1 MMREVP
7 DGLGSG
13 GGRGRAAVRR
23 CCSAL
28 LLTLCVAAAPA
39 VLAASASSMA
49 STIRST
55 NSVAAPLHGQRVL
68 FLNAY
73 DYGRAGVESYTR
85 TYVAAMTAAGVASED
100 VMVEHLNL
108 NTQAD
113 PALRGE
119 MRDLLLLRYTHMMGR
134 KVDLIVAMQQPA
146 LDYLLTELAPL
157 ARGVPVLAINTSGK
171 ALPAGSTGVIWQQ
184 KANVD
189 FPGTL
194 AQAMALFPRTRT
206 IVMAVGTSEADQA
219 LKRSMQQAALAWQ
232 GKVAMEYLDG
242 LTLAQMRMQVAHL
255 PADSVLVAGNVNRDV
270 AGNIATPVPFAGQ
283 LAQLANVP
291 VFGMY
296 NASMGKGILGG
307 SVLHIE
313 RAAQQVAQM
322 SMALLAGQAPAA
334 PGALLPPAHPVPMYD
349 WQQLQRW
356 DADIGALPPQT
367 VFVNRPPQLWI
378 EHRVA
383 VLSVGAVFVVLVG
396 LLSALL
402 LQRRR
407 LRRAERE
414 ARESE
419 QRFRILVEHAPEAIL
434 VYDLDL
440 DRFVDANGSAQRMLG
455 LSREQLLAKGPYD
468 LYSAEQP
475 DALPLGLMMEEHLR
489 RAMQGEPI
497 LVERN
502 VRRADGS
509 IFPCEVRLV
518 RLPMEGRRLVRSG
531 IVDISARKHSEQELL
546 GYRDH
551 LEELVQQRTA
561 ALSVAVTEA
570 ESANRAKSVFLAN
583 MSHELRTPL
592 NSVIGF
598 SQMMADSSSM
608 FEEEKQNLAIINRAG
623 HHLLTLINDILEL
636 SKIEAGRMQLQAGPV
651 DLHSLLDEV
660 LEMVRMRAGERGI
673 VLQLERSGVP
683 PLVRLDG
690 AKLRQV
696 LLNLLSNA
704 LKFIEHGSVT
714 LALHCQAQDAGP
726 VALAFA
732 VRDTGSGIAEQDL
745 ERIFEPFVQADSAV
759 AQAGTG
765 LGLTISREFVRLM
778 GGELRVEST
787 LGAGSVFHFEVE
799 VPSVLPP
806 VAAQAPDR
814 VSRLP
819 PAQRGRTVLLV
830 DDDENC
836 RKLLAGLLAPLG
848 FQLQQA
854 AGGVQAQAML
864 AAQRYDMVLS
874 DWRMPDIDGLAL
886 TRWLRAQTALA
897 QPRLV
902 IMTASAFEEEKQEAL
917 AAGADGFLRK
927 PIEQEH
933 LFAMLEQQ
941 LGLRFQRTA
950 AASPAPDERGAPT
963 AAFDLQQ
970 ALGQL
975 GAAQRQALLA
985 SVQAL
990 DLRRSAIVLAGVA
1003 TGAPQLAAHIGAML
1017 EQHQYQPLCALLAQL
1032 DGAPHGAPA

>member
-1 MMREVP
+1 P
-7 DGLGSG
+7 
-13 GGRGRAAVRR
+13 
-23 CCSAL
+23 
-28 LLTLCVAAAPA
+28 P
-39 VLAASASSMA
+39 
-49 STIRST
+49 
-55 NSVAAPLHGQRVL
+55 HQGQRVL
-68 FLNAY
+68 VLNAY

-85 TYVAAMTAAGVASED
+85 TYVAAMAAAGLASED
-100 VMVEHLNL
+100 IMVEHLNL
-108 NTQAD
+108 NTQGD
-113 PALRGE
+113 PALRNE
-119 MRDLLLLRYTHMMGR
+119 MRDLLLLRYTQMMGR
-134 KVDLIVAMQQPA
+134 KADLIIAMQQPA
-146 LDYLLTELAPL
+146 LDFLLSDLAPL

-171 ALPAGSTGVIWQQ
+171 ALPAGSPLAIWQQ

-194 AQAMALFPRTRT
+194 AQAMALFPETKT
-206 IVMAVGTSEADQA
+206 IVMAVGVSEADQA
-219 LKRSMQQAALAWQ
+219 LKRSLQQAAQAWQ
-232 GKVAMEYLDG
+232 GRVYVEYLDG
-242 LTLAQMRMQVAHL
+242 LTLAQMRVKVAHL
-255 PADSVLVAGNVNRDV
+255 PADTLLVAGNVNRDV
-270 AGNIATPVPFAGQ
+270 AGAIATPVQFAGE
-283 LAQLANVP
+283 LARLANVP
-291 VFGMY
+291 AFGMY
-296 NASMGKGILGG
+296 NTNVGKGILGG
-307 SVLHIE
+307 SLLHIE
-313 RAAQQVAQM
+313 GAAQQVAQM
-322 SMALLAGQAPAA
+322 SLAVLAGKAPAA
-334 PGALLPPAHPVPMYD
+334 PGALLPPVRPVPMYD
-349 WQQLQRW
+349 WEQLQRW
-356 DADIGALPPQT
+356 DADISQLPPDT
-367 VFVNRPPQLWI
+367 LFFNRPPQLWH
-378 EHRVA
+378 EHRAA
-383 VLSVGAVFVVLVG
+383 VLLAAGVFIVMAG

-407 LRRAERE
+407 LRRAESE

-419 QRFRILVEHAPEAIL
+419 QRFRILVEHAPEAIV
-434 VYDLDL
+434 VYDLDQ
-440 DRFVDANGSAQRMLG
+440 DRFIDANSSAQRMLG
-455 LSREQLLAKGPYD
+455 MSREALLARGPFD
-468 LYSAEQP
+468 LYSTEQP
-475 DALPLGLMMEEHLR
+475 DGMPLGLMMEEHLR
-489 RAMQGEPI
+489 RAMLGEPI
-497 LVERN
+497 LVERH

-509 IFPCEVRLV
+509 VFPCEVRLV

-531 IVDISARKHSEQELL
+531 IVDISERKQSEQELL

-608 FEEEKQNLAIINRAG
+608 FEEEKHNLAIINRAG

-651 DLHSLLDEV
+651 DLNGLLDEV
-660 LEMVRMRAGERGI
+660 LEMVRMRSGDQGI
-673 VLQLERSGVP
+673 ALRLERDGVP

-704 LKFIEHGSVT
+704 LKFIEQGSVT
-714 LALHCQAQDAGP
+714 LSLSCQADGDGQM
-726 VALAFA
+726 ALAFA
-732 VRDTGSGIAEQDL
+732 VRDTGSGIAEEDL

-787 LGAGSVFHFEVE
+787 LGAGSRFSFELHA
-799 VPSVLPP
+799 PALRQPAL
-806 VAAQAPDR
+806 AAQAPGR
-814 VSRLP
+814 VARLP
-819 PAQRGRTVLLV
+819 PSQRGRMVLLV
-830 DDDENC
+830 DDDDNC

-848 FQLQQA
+848 FQLQEA

-864 AAQRYDMVLS
+864 AAQRYDIVLS
-874 DWRMPDIDGLAL
+874 DWRMPDMDGLAL
-886 TRWLRAQTALA
+886 TRWLRAQPALV

-950 AASPAPDERGAPT
+950 AQAPRVPA
-963 AAFDLQQ
+963 AAFDLQK

-975 GAAQRQALLA
+975 SAAQRQALLE

-1003 TGAPQLAAHIGAML
+1003 TSLPQLTAHIAAML
-1017 EQHQYQPLCALLAQL
+1017 EQYQYQPLCALLAQPSSEPQGE
-1032 DGAPHGAPA
+1032 GA

>member
-1 MMREVP
+1 MMRDVP
-7 DGLGSG
+7 GGLRPG
-13 GGRGRAAVRR
+13 GGVGRAAVRR
-23 CCSAL
+23 CRRAL
-28 LLTLCVAAAPA
+28 LWLMCAAAVAAPVSAAAPP
-39 VLAASASSMA
+39 L
-49 STIRST
+49 RS
-55 NSVAAPLHGQRVL
+55 QRVL

-85 TYVAAMTAAGVASED
+85 TYVAAMTAAGLASEN
-100 VMVEHLNL
+100 VMVEHLSL
-108 NTQAD
+108 NTQGD

-134 KVDLIVAMQQPA
+134 KADLIVAMQQPA

-194 AQAMALFPRTRT
+194 AQAMALFPDTKT
-206 IVMAVGTSEADQA
+206 IVMAVGASEADQA
-219 LKRSMQQAALAWQ
+219 LKRSMEQAALAWQ
-232 GKVAMEYLDG
+232 GRVSMEYLDH
-242 LTLAQMRMQVAHL
+242 LTLAQMRVKVAHL
-255 PADSVLVAGNVNRDV
+255 PADTLLVVGNVNRDV
-270 AGNIATPVPFAGQ
+270 AGNLATPVQFAGQ
-283 LAQLANVP
+283 LARLANVP
-291 VFGMY
+291 AFGMY
-296 NASMGKGILGG
+296 NASVGQGILGG
-307 SVLHIE
+307 SILHIE
-313 RAAQQVAQM
+313 RAAQQVAQL
-322 SMALLAGQAPAA
+322 SLALLAGKSPGA
-334 PGALLPPAHPVPMYD
+334 PGTLLPPARPVPMYD
-349 WQQLQRW
+349 WEQLQRW
-356 DADIGALPPQT
+356 DADVSRLPPQT
-367 VFVNRPPQLWI
+367 LFVNRPPQLWH

-383 VLSVGAVFVVLVG
+383 VLSVGAVFIVMAG

-407 LRRAERE
+407 LRRAESE

-419 QRFRILVEHAPEAIL
+419 QRFRILVEHAPEAIV

-440 DRFVDANGSAQRMLG
+440 DRFIDANSSAQRMLG
-455 LSREQLLAKGPYD
+455 LSREELLRKGPFD

-475 DALPLGLMMEEHLR
+475 DALPLGLMVEEHLR
-489 RAMQGEPI
+489 RAMLGEPI

-502 VRRADGS
+502 VRRADGTV
-509 IFPCEVRLV
+509 FPCEVRLV
-518 RLPMEGRRLVRSG
+518 KLPMEGRRLVRSG
-531 IVDISARKHSEQELL
+531 IVDISERKHSEQELL

-608 FEEEKQNLAIINRAG
+608 FEEEKHNLAIINRAG

-636 SKIEAGRMQLQAGPV
+636 SKIEAGRMQLQTGPV
-651 DLHSLLDEV
+651 DLNGLLDEV
-660 LEMVRMRAGERGI
+660 LEMVRMRSSDQGI
-673 VLQLERSGVP
+673 ALQLERSGVP

-704 LKFIEHGSVT
+704 LKFIEQGSVT
-714 LALHCQAQDAGP
+714 LSLACQTAEGGQM
-726 VALAFA
+726 ALAFA
-732 VRDTGSGIAEQDL
+732 VRDTGSGIAQADL

-778 GGELRVEST
+778 GGELRVDST
-787 LGAGSVFHFEVE
+787 LGSGSVFHFDLRA
-799 VPSVLPP
+799 PVLRQPATAALAP
-806 VAAQAPDR
+806 GRVA
-814 VSRLP
+814 RLP
-819 PAQRGRTVLLV
+819 PGQRGRMVLLV
-830 DDDENC
+830 DDDDNC

-848 FQLQQA
+848 FQLQEA
-854 AGGVQAQAML
+854 AGGAQAQAML

-874 DWRMPDIDGLAL
+874 DWRMPDMDGLAL
-886 TRWLRAQTALA
+886 TRWLRAQPALV

-941 LGLRFQRTA
+941 LGVRFQRTA
-950 AASPAPDERGAPT
+950 AAPPRVPAP
-963 AAFDLQQ
+963 AFDLRQ

-975 GAAQRQALLA
+975 GADERQALLE

-1003 TGAPQLAAHIGAML
+1003 TSLPQLSAHIAAML

-1032 DGAPHGAPA
+1032 ASEPQGEDA

>member
-1 MMREVP
+1 M
-7 DGLGSG
+7 
-13 GGRGRAAVRR
+13 GRAAVPR
-23 CCSAL
+23 CCRAL
-28 LLTLCVAAAPA
+28 LLALCVAAAPA
-39 VLAASASSMA
+39 AMPVSAASSAGAVSP
-49 STIRST
+49 TGT
-55 NSVAAPLHGQRVL
+55 TAPLHGRRIL

-85 TYVAAMTAAGVASED
+85 TYVAAMTAAGLASED

-108 NTQAD
+108 NTQGD
-113 PALRGE
+113 PALRNE
-119 MRDLLLLRYTHMMGR
+119 MRDLLLLRYTQMMGR

-146 LDYLLTELAPL
+146 LDYLVSDLAPL

-171 ALPAGSTGVIWQQ
+171 ALPAGSPAVIWQQ

-194 AQAMALFPRTRT
+194 AQAMALFPDTKT
-206 IVMAVGTSEADQA
+206 IVMAVGASEADQV
-219 LKRSMQQAALAWQ
+219 LKRSMQQAAQAWR
-232 GKVAMEYLDG
+232 GKVAMQYLDG
-242 LTLAQMRMQVAHL
+242 MTLAQMRAAVGHL
-255 PADSVLVAGNVNRDV
+255 PADTVLVVSNVNRDA
-270 AGNIATPVPFAGQ
+270 AGDIATPVQFAGQ
-283 LAQLANVP
+283 LARLANVP
-291 VFGMY
+291 AFGMY
-296 NASMGKGILGG
+296 NANVGKGILGG
-307 SVLHIE
+307 SILHIE
-313 RAAQQVAQM
+313 RAAQQVAQL
-322 SMALLAGQAPAA
+322 SLALLAGKPPAA

-349 WQQLQRW
+349 WEQLQRW
-356 DADIGALPPQT
+356 DADISRLPPHAL
-367 VFVNRPPQLWI
+367 FVNRPPQLWH
-378 EHRVA
+378 EHRAA
-383 VLSVGAVFVVLVG
+383 VLGVGAVFVVMAA

-407 LRRAERE
+407 LRRAESE

-419 QRFRILVEHAPEAIL
+419 QRFRILVEHAPEAIV

-440 DRFVDANGSAQRMLG
+440 DRFIDANSSAQRMLG
-455 LSREQLLAKGPYD
+455 MTRAELLAKGPFD

-475 DALPLGLMMEEHLR
+475 DGLPLGLMVEEHLR
-489 RAMQGEPI
+489 RAMLGEHI
-497 LVERN
+497 HVERH

-509 IFPCEVRLV
+509 VFPCEVRLV
-518 RLPMEGRRLVRSG
+518 KLPMEGRRLVRSG
-531 IVDISARKHSEQELL
+531 IVDISERKHSEQELL

-608 FEEEKQNLAIINRAG
+608 FEEEKHNLAIINRAG

-651 DLHSLLDEV
+651 DLNGLLDEV
-660 LEMVRMRAGERGI
+660 LEMVRMRSGGQGI
-673 VLQLERSGVP
+673 ALRLERFNVP

-704 LKFIEHGSVT
+704 LKFIEQGSVT
-714 LALHCQAQDAGP
+714 LSLACEPAAEGQ

-765 LGLTISREFVRLM
+765 LGLTISREFARLM

-787 LGAGSVFHFEVE
+787 LGEGSIFHFDLRA
-799 VPSVLPP
+799 PLVLRPAAAP
-806 VAAQAPDR
+806 LAPGRVA
-814 VSRLP
+814 RLP

-848 FQLQQA
+848 FVLQEA
-854 AGGVQAQAML
+854 TGGVQAQALL

-874 DWRMPDIDGLAL
+874 DWRMPDMDGLAL
-886 TRWLRAQTALA
+886 TRWLRGQAGLA

-941 LGLRFQRTA
+941 LGLRFQRA
-950 AASPAPDERGAPT
+950 AAEAQQAPA
-963 AAFDLQQ
+963 AAFDFSQ
-970 ALGQL
+970 ALGLL
-975 GAAQRQALLA
+975 GVAERQALLE

-1003 TGAPQLAAHIGAML
+1003 TRWPQLAAHVAAML
-1017 EQHQYQPLCALLAQL
+1017 EQHQYQQLCAAL
-1032 DGAPHGAPA
+1032 APAGARLPEQAALRQGADA

>member
-1 MMREVP
+1 MREVP
-7 DGLGSG
+7 G

-23 CCSAL
+23 CCCAL
-28 LLTLCVAAAPA
+28 LLASGVAAAPA
-39 VLAASASSMA
+39 AVPA
-49 STIRST
+49 
-55 NSVAAPLHGQRVL
+55 AAPLHGQRVL

-85 TYVAAMTAAGVASED
+85 TYVAAMTAAGLASED

-108 NTQAD
+108 NTQGD
-113 PALRGE
+113 PAQRGE

-134 KVDLIVAMQQPA
+134 KADLIIAMQQPA
-146 LDYLLTELAPL
+146 LDYLLSDLAPL
-157 ARGVPVLAINTSGK
+157 ARGVPVLAINTSGR
-171 ALPAGSTGVIWQQ
+171 ALPAGSPPAIWQQ

-194 AQAMALFPRTRT
+194 AQAMALFPDTKT
-206 IVMAVGTSEADQA
+206 IFMAVGASEADQA
-219 LKRSMQQAALAWQ
+219 LKRSMQQAAQAWQ
-232 GKVAMEYLDG
+232 GKVSMEYLDG
-242 LTLAQMRMQVAHL
+242 LTLAQMRETVAHL

-270 AGNIATPVPFAGQ
+270 AGAIATPVQFAGE
-283 LAQLANVP
+283 LARLANVP
-291 VFGMY
+291 AFGMY
-296 NASMGKGILGG
+296 NANVGKGILGG
-307 SVLHIE
+307 SILHIE

-322 SMALLAGQAPAA
+322 SLELLSGKAPAA
-334 PGALLPPAHPVPMYD
+334 PGALLPPARPVPMYD
-349 WQQLQRW
+349 WAQVRRW
-356 DADIGALPPQT
+356 DADIGRLPPHT
-367 VFVNRPPQLWI
+367 LFVNRPPELWH
-378 EHRVA
+378 EHRAA
-383 VLSVGAVFVVLVG
+383 VLSAGAVFLAMAG

-407 LRRAERE
+407 LRRAESE

-419 QRFRILVEHAPEAIL
+419 QRFRILVEHAPEAIV

-440 DRFVDANGSAQRMLG
+440 DRFVDANSSAQSMLG
-455 LSREQLLAKGPYD
+455 LSREALLSRGPFD
-468 LYSAEQP
+468 LYSGEQP
-475 DALPLGLMMEEHLR
+475 DGLPLGLMMEEHLR
-489 RAMQGEPI
+489 RAMLGEPI

-509 IFPCEVRLV
+509 TFPCEVRLV

-531 IVDISARKHSEQELL
+531 IVDISERKHSERELL

-608 FEEEKQNLAIINRAG
+608 FEEEKHNLAIINRAG

-636 SKIEAGRMQLQAGPV
+636 SKIEAGRMQLQTGPV
-651 DLHSLLDEV
+651 DLRGLLDEV
-660 LEMVRMRAGERGI
+660 VEMVRMRSGDRGI
-673 VLQLERSGVP
+673 ALRLECSGVP

-704 LKFIEHGSVT
+704 LKFIEQGSVT
-714 LALHCQAQDAGP
+714 LSLACQAQDDGQ

-732 VRDTGSGIAEQDL
+732 VRDTGSGIAQEDL

-778 GGELRVEST
+778 DGELRVEST
-787 LGAGSVFHFEVE
+787 LGAGSVFRFDLRA
-799 VPSVLPP
+799 PCVLRP
-806 VAAQAPDR
+806 VAAPQAPGR
-814 VSRLP
+814 VARLP
-819 PAQRGRTVLLV
+819 PGQRGRAVLLV
-830 DDDENC
+830 DDDDNC

-848 FQLQQA
+848 FLLQEA
-854 AGGVQAQAML
+854 AGGAQAQAML

-886 TRWLRAQTALA
+886 TRWLRAQDGLA

-941 LGLRFQRTA
+941 LGLRFQR
-950 AASPAPDERGAPT
+950 AASEQAQDGA
-963 AAFDLQQ
+963 AGGAFDLSFDLDQ
-970 ALGQL
+970 ALDHL
-975 GAAQRQALLA
+975 DAAERQVLLD
-985 SVQAL
+985 SVRAL

-1003 TGAPQLAAHIGAML
+1003 TRWPQLAAHLCAML
-1017 EQHQYQPLCALLAQL
+1017 EQHQYQQLCAALALPVASAQAQ
-1032 DGAPHGAPA
+1032 GADA

>member
-1 MMREVP
+1 M
-7 DGLGSG
+7 LC
-13 GGRGRAAVRR
+13 AA
-23 CCSAL
+23 A
-28 LLTLCVAAAPA
+28 AAAPA
-39 VLAASASSMA
+39 LAAG
-49 STIRST
+49 
-55 NSVAAPLHGQRVL
+55 AAPLQGQRVL

-219 LKRSMQQAALAWQ
+219 LKRNMQQAALAWQ
-232 GKVAMEYLDG
+232 GKLAMEYLDG
-242 LTLAQMRMQVAHL
+242 LTLAQMRAQVAHL
-255 PADSVLVAGNVNRDV
+255 PADTLLVAGNVNRDV
-270 AGNIATPVPFAGQ
+270 AGSIATPVQFAGQ

-313 RAAQQVAQM
+313 RAAQQVAQL
-322 SMALLAGQAPAA
+322 SVALLAGHAPAA
-334 PGALLPPAHPVPMYD
+334 PGALLPPTHPVPMYD

-356 DADIGALPPQT
+356 DADIGALPSQT
-367 VFVNRPPQLWI
+367 VFVNRPPQLWH

-383 VLSVGAVFVVLVG
+383 VLSVGAVFVALVG

-455 LSREQLLAKGPYD
+455 LSREQLLAKGPFD

-475 DALPLGLMMEEHLR
+475 DALPLGLMVEEHLR

-531 IVDISARKHSEQELL
+531 IVDISARRHSEQELL

-623 HHLLTLINDILEL
+623 HHLLSLINDILEL
-636 SKIEAGRMQLQAGPV
+636 SKIEAGRMQLQTGPV
-651 DLHSLLDEV
+651 DLNSLLDEV

-673 VLQLERSGVP
+673 ALQLERSGVP

-714 LALHCQAQDAGP
+714 LALHCQAADDGP

-787 LGAGSVFHFEVE
+787 LGSGSVFHFEVTA
-799 VPSVLPP
+799 PGVLPP
-806 VAAQAPDR
+806 AAALAPDR

-819 PAQRGRTVLLV
+819 PGQRGRTVLLV

-848 FQLQQA
+848 FRLQQA

-886 TRWLRAQTALA
+886 TRWLRAQTALV

-950 AASPAPDERGAPT
+950 AAAAAPDERGAPA

-1032 DGAPHGAPA
+1032 DDAAQGAPA

>member
-1 MMREVP
+1 MMRDVP
-7 DGLGSG
+7 G
-13 GGRGRAAVRR
+13 GGMGKAAVRR
-23 CCSAL
+23 CGRAL
-28 LLTLCVAAAPA
+28 LLALCVAAAPA
-39 VLAASASSMA
+39 AVP
-49 STIRST
+49 
-55 NSVAAPLHGQRVL
+55 AAPPHQGQRVL
-68 FLNAY
+68 VLNAY

-85 TYVAAMTAAGVASED
+85 TYVAAMAAAGLASED
-100 VMVEHLNL
+100 IMVEHLNL
-108 NTQAD
+108 NTQGD
-113 PALRGE
+113 PALRNE
-119 MRDLLLLRYTHMMGR
+119 MRDLLLLRYTQMMGR
-134 KVDLIVAMQQPA
+134 KADLIVAMQQPA
-146 LDYLLTELAPL
+146 LDFLLSDLAPL

-171 ALPAGSTGVIWQQ
+171 ALPVGSPLAIWQQ

-194 AQAMALFPRTRT
+194 AQAMALFPETKT
-206 IVMAVGTSEADQA
+206 IVMAVGASEADQA
-219 LKRSMQQAALAWQ
+219 LKRSMQQAAQAWQ
-232 GKVAMEYLDG
+232 GIVFMEYLDG
-242 LTLAQMRMQVAHL
+242 LTLAQMRAKVARL
-255 PADSVLVAGNVNRDV
+255 PADTLLVTGNVNRDV
-270 AGNIATPVPFAGQ
+270 DGAIATPVQFAGE
-283 LAQLANVP
+283 LARLANVP
-291 VFGMY
+291 AFGMY
-296 NASMGKGILGG
+296 NTNVGKGILGG
-307 SVLHIE
+307 SILHIE
-313 RAAQQVAQM
+313 GAAQQVARM
-322 SMALLAGQAPAA
+322 SLAVLAGKAPAA
-334 PGALLPPAHPVPMYD
+334 PGALLPPVRPVPMYD
-349 WQQLQRW
+349 WEQLQRW
-356 DADIGALPPQT
+356 DADISRLPPNT
-367 VFVNRPPQLWI
+367 LFFNRPPQLWH
-378 EHRVA
+378 EHRAA
-383 VLSVGAVFVVLVG
+383 VLSAGAVFLAMACM
-396 LLSALL
+396 LSALL

-407 LRRAERE
+407 LRRAEGD

-419 QRFRILVEHAPEAIL
+419 QRFRILVEHAPEAIV

-440 DRFVDANGSAQRMLG
+440 DRFIDANSSAQRMLG
-455 LSREQLLAKGPYD
+455 MSREALLARGPFD
-468 LYSAEQP
+468 LYTGEQP
-475 DALPLGLMMEEHLR
+475 DGLPLGLMMEEHLR
-489 RAMQGEPI
+489 RAMLGEPI

-531 IVDISARKHSEQELL
+531 IVDISERKQSEQELL

-608 FEEEKQNLAIINRAG
+608 FEEEKHNLAIINRAG

-651 DLHSLLDEV
+651 DLNGLLDEV
-660 LEMVRMRAGERGI
+660 LEMVRMRSSDQGI
-673 VLQLERSGVP
+673 ALRLERAGVP

-704 LKFIEHGSVT
+704 LKFIKQGSVT
-714 LALHCQAQDAGP
+714 LSLACQAEDDGQ

-732 VRDTGSGIAEQDL
+732 VRDTGSGIAEEDL

-787 LGAGSVFHFEVE
+787 LGAGSMFHFDLRAPRVQC
-799 VPSVLPP
+799 PA
-806 VAAQAPDR
+806 VAPLAPGR
-814 VSRLP
+814 VARLP
-819 PAQRGRTVLLV
+819 AAQRGRTVLLV
-830 DDDENC
+830 DDDDNC
-836 RKLLAGLLAPLG
+836 RKLLTGLLEPLG
-848 FQLQQA
+848 FQLQEA

-864 AAQRYDMVLS
+864 AAQRYDIVLS
-874 DWRMPDIDGLAL
+874 DWRMPDMDGLAL
-886 TRWLRAQTALA
+886 TRWLGAQPALV

-941 LGLRFQRTA
+941 LGVRFQRTGA
-950 AASPAPDERGAPT
+950 VPPRVPVAP
-963 AAFDLQQ
+963 FDLQQ
-970 ALGQL
+970 SLGQL
-975 GAAQRQALLA
+975 GADERQALLA

-1003 TGAPQLAAHIGAML
+1003 TGLPQLAAHIAAML

-1032 DGAPHGAPA
+1032 ASEPQGEDA

>member
-1 MMREVP
+1 MLV
-7 DGLGSG
+7 
-13 GGRGRAAVRR
+13 
-23 CCSAL
+23 
-28 LLTLCVAAAPA
+28 
-39 VLAASASSMA
+39 
-49 STIRST
+49 
-55 NSVAAPLHGQRVL
+55 
-68 FLNAY
+68 LNAY

-85 TYVAAMTAAGVASED
+85 TYVAAMAAAGLASED
-100 VMVEHLNL
+100 IMVEHLNL
-108 NTQAD
+108 NTQGD
-113 PALRGE
+113 PALRNE
-119 MRDLLLLRYTHMMGR
+119 MRDLLLLRYTQMMGR
-134 KVDLIVAMQQPA
+134 KADLIIAMQQPA
-146 LDYLLTELAPL
+146 LDFLLSDLAPL

-171 ALPAGSTGVIWQQ
+171 ALPAGSPLAIWQQ

-194 AQAMALFPRTRT
+194 AQAMALFPETKT
-206 IVMAVGTSEADQA
+206 IVMAVGVSEADQA
-219 LKRSMQQAALAWQ
+219 LKRSLQQAAQAWQ
-232 GKVAMEYLDG
+232 GRVYVEYLDG
-242 LTLAQMRMQVAHL
+242 LTLAQMRVKVAHL
-255 PADSVLVAGNVNRDV
+255 PADTLLVAGNVNRDV
-270 AGNIATPVPFAGQ
+270 AGAIATPVQFAGE
-283 LAQLANVP
+283 LARLANVP
-291 VFGMY
+291 AFGMY
-296 NASMGKGILGG
+296 NTNVGKGILGG
-307 SVLHIE
+307 SLLHIE
-313 RAAQQVAQM
+313 GAAQQVAQM
-322 SMALLAGQAPAA
+322 SLAVLAGKAPAA
-334 PGALLPPAHPVPMYD
+334 PGALLPPVRPVPMYD
-349 WQQLQRW
+349 WEQLQRW
-356 DADIGALPPQT
+356 DADISQLPPDT
-367 VFVNRPPQLWI
+367 LFFNRPPQLWH
-378 EHRVA
+378 EHRAA
-383 VLSVGAVFVVLVG
+383 VLLAAGVFIVMAG

-407 LRRAERE
+407 LRRAESE

-419 QRFRILVEHAPEAIL
+419 QRFRILVEHAPEAIV
-434 VYDLDL
+434 VYDLDQ
-440 DRFVDANGSAQRMLG
+440 DRFIDANSSAQRMLG
-455 LSREQLLAKGPYD
+455 MSREALLARGPFD
-468 LYSAEQP
+468 LYSTEQP
-475 DALPLGLMMEEHLR
+475 DGMPLGLMMEEHLR
-489 RAMQGEPI
+489 RAMLGEPI
-497 LVERN
+497 LVERH

-509 IFPCEVRLV
+509 VFPCEVRLV

-531 IVDISARKHSEQELL
+531 IVDISERKQSEQELL

-608 FEEEKQNLAIINRAG
+608 FEEEKHNLAIINRAG

-651 DLHSLLDEV
+651 DLNGLLDEV
-660 LEMVRMRAGERGI
+660 LEMVRMRSGDQGI
-673 VLQLERSGVP
+673 ALRLERDGVP

-704 LKFIEHGSVT
+704 LKFIEQGSVT
-714 LALHCQAQDAGP
+714 LSLSCQADGDGQM
-726 VALAFA
+726 ALAFA
-732 VRDTGSGIAEQDL
+732 VRDTGSGIAEEDL

-787 LGAGSVFHFEVE
+787 LGAGSRFSFELHA
-799 VPSVLPP
+799 PALRQPAL
-806 VAAQAPDR
+806 AAQAPGR
-814 VSRLP
+814 VARLP
-819 PAQRGRTVLLV
+819 PSQRGRMVLLV
-830 DDDENC
+830 DDDDNC

-848 FQLQQA
+848 FQLQEA

-864 AAQRYDMVLS
+864 AAQRYDIVLS
-874 DWRMPDIDGLAL
+874 DWRMPDMDGLAL
-886 TRWLRAQTALA
+886 TRWLRAQPALV

-950 AASPAPDERGAPT
+950 AQAPRVPA
-963 AAFDLQQ
+963 AAFDLQK

-975 GAAQRQALLA
+975 SAAQRQALLE

-1003 TGAPQLAAHIGAML
+1003 TSLPQLTAHIAAML
-1017 EQHQYQPLCALLAQL
+1017 EQYQYQPLCALLAQPSSEPQGE
-1032 DGAPHGAPA
+1032 GA

>member
-1 MMREVP
+1 MRDV
-7 DGLGSG
+7 SG
-13 GGRGRAAVRR
+13 GSRPGGGMGRAAVRR
-23 CCSAL
+23 CWRAL
-28 LLTLCVAAAPA
+28 LLGFCIAAPGAALSASASASASALTAAAAP
-39 VLAASASSMA
+39 SH
-49 STIRST
+49 
-55 NSVAAPLHGQRVL
+55 HGQRVL

-73 DYGRAGVESYTR
+73 EYGRGGVESYTR
-85 TYVAAMTAAGVASED
+85 TYVAAMAAAGLASED
-100 VMVEHLNL
+100 IMVEYLNL
-108 NTQAD
+108 NTQGD
-113 PALRGE
+113 PALRNE
-119 MRDLLLLRYTHMMGR
+119 MRDLLLLRYTQVMGR
-134 KVDLIVAMQQPA
+134 KADLIIAMQQPA
-146 LDYLLTELAPL
+146 LDYLLSDLVPL
-157 ARGVPVLAINTSGK
+157 THGVPVLAINSSGK
-171 ALPAGSTGVIWQQ
+171 ALPPGSPPAIWQQ

-194 AQAMALFPRTRT
+194 AQAMALFPETKT

-232 GKVAMEYLDG
+232 GKVTMRYLDK
-242 LTLAQMRMQVAHL
+242 LTLAQMRAEVAHL
-255 PADSVLVAGNVNRDV
+255 PADTVLVAGNVNRDV
-270 AGNIATPVPFAGQ
+270 DGAIATPVQFSMQ
-283 LAQLANVP
+283 LARLANVP
-291 VFGMY
+291 TFGMY
-296 NASMGKGILGG
+296 NAALGKGILGG
-307 SVLHIE
+307 SILHIE
-313 RAAQQVAQM
+313 QAAQQVAQM
-322 SMALLAGQAPAA
+322 SLAVLAGQAPTA
-334 PGALLPPAHPVPMYD
+334 PGTLLPPARLLPMYD
-349 WQQLQRW
+349 WEQLQRW
-356 DADIGALPPQT
+356 DADISRLPPHT
-367 VFVNRPPQLWI
+367 VFFNRPPQLWQQ
-378 EHRVA
+378 HRLA
-383 VLSVGAVFVVLVG
+383 VLLAGGVFIVMTG
-396 LLSALL
+396 LLSILL

-407 LRRAERE
+407 LRRAESE

-440 DRFVDANGSAQRMLG
+440 DRFVDANSSAQRMLG
-455 LSREQLLAKGPYD
+455 LSREALLARGPFD
-468 LYSAEQP
+468 LYSCNQP
-475 DALPLGLMMEEHLR
+475 DGLPLGLMMEEHLR
-489 RAMQGEPI
+489 RAMLGEPV

-518 RLPMEGRRLVRSG
+518 KLPMDGRRLMRSG
-531 IVDISARKHSEQELL
+531 IVDISERKHSEQELL

-608 FEEEKQNLAIINRAG
+608 FEEEKHNLAIINRAG

-636 SKIEAGRMQLQAGPV
+636 SKIEAGRMHLQTGPV
-651 DLHSLLDEV
+651 DLNGVLDEV
-660 LEMVRMRAGERGI
+660 LEMVRMRSSEQGI
-673 VLQLERSGVP
+673 ALQLERFGVP

-714 LALHCQAQDAGP
+714 LSLTCQAAEGGQM
-726 VALAFA
+726 ALAFA
-732 VRDTGSGIAEQDL
+732 VRDTGSGIAEEDL

-778 GGELRVEST
+778 GGELSVEST
-787 LGAGSVFHFEVE
+787 LGAGAVFRFDLRAPLLQQAA
-799 VPSVLPP
+799 VPALAPGR
-806 VAAQAPDR
+806 VA
-814 VSRLP
+814 RLP
-819 PAQRGRTVLLV
+819 PGQRGRMVLLV
-830 DDDENC
+830 DDDESC
-836 RKLLAGLLAPLG
+836 RKLLSGLLAPLG
-848 FQLQQA
+848 FQLQEA
-854 AGGVQAQAML
+854 AGGAQAQAML

-874 DWRMPDIDGLAL
+874 DWRMPDMDGLAL
-886 TRWLRAQTALA
+886 TRWLRAQTTLV

-941 LGLRFQRTA
+941 LGVRFQRTA
-950 AASPAPDERGAPT
+950 AAPPCLPV

-975 GAAQRQALLA
+975 GATERQALLEA
-985 SVQAL
+985 VQAL
-990 DLRRSAIVLAGVA
+990 DLRRSTIVLAGVA
-1003 TGAPQLAAHIGAML
+1003 TSLPQLSAHIAAML
-1017 EQHQYQPLCALLAQL
+1017 EQHQYQSLCTLLAQL
-1032 DGAPHGAPA
+1032 DCEPQGEDA

>member
-1 MMREVP
+1 MREVP
-7 DGLGSG
+7 G
-13 GGRGRAAVRR
+13 GWQGRAAVR
-23 CCSAL
+23 CCCAL
-28 LLTLCVAAAPA
+28 LLAFGVAAAPA
-39 VLAASASSMA
+39 AVPA
-49 STIRST
+49 
-55 NSVAAPLHGQRVL
+55 AAPLHGQRVL

-85 TYVAAMTAAGVASED
+85 TYVAAMTAAGLASED

-108 NTQAD
+108 NTQGD
-113 PALRGE
+113 PAQRGE
-119 MRDLLLLRYTHMMGR
+119 MRDLLLLRYTKIMGR
-134 KVDLIVAMQQPA
+134 KADLIVAMQQPA
-146 LDYLLTELAPL
+146 LDYLLSDLAPL
-157 ARGVPVLAINTSGK
+157 ARGVPVLAINTSGQ
-171 ALPAGSTGVIWQQ
+171 ALPPGSPPAIWQQ

-194 AQAMALFPRTRT
+194 AQAMALFPDTKT
-206 IVMAVGTSEADQA
+206 IVMAVGASEADQA
-219 LKRSMQQAALAWQ
+219 LKRSMQQAAQAWQ
-232 GKVAMEYLDG
+232 GKVTMEYLDG
-242 LTLAQMRMQVAHL
+242 LTLAQMRAAVAHL
-255 PADSVLVAGNVNRDV
+255 PADSVLVAGNVNRDA
-270 AGNIATPVPFAGQ
+270 AGAIATPVQFAGE
-283 LAQLANVP
+283 LARLANVP
-291 VFGMY
+291 AFGMY
-296 NASMGKGILGG
+296 NTNVGKGILGG
-307 SVLHIE
+307 SLLHIE

-322 SMALLAGQAPAA
+322 SLELLAGKAPAA
-334 PGALLPPAHPVPMYD
+334 PGALLPPARPVPMYD
-349 WQQLQRW
+349 WQQVRRW
-356 DADIGALPPQT
+356 DADIGRLPPHT
-367 VFVNRPPQLWI
+367 LFVNRPPELWH

-383 VLSVGAVFVVLVG
+383 VLSAGAVFLAMAG

-407 LRRAERE
+407 LRRAESE

-419 QRFRILVEHAPEAIL
+419 QRFRILVEHAPEAIV

-440 DRFVDANGSAQRMLG
+440 DRFVDANSSAQSMLG
-455 LSREQLLAKGPYD
+455 LSREALLARGPFD
-468 LYSAEQP
+468 LYSGEQP
-475 DALPLGLMMEEHLR
+475 DGLPLGLMMEEHLR
-489 RAMQGEPI
+489 RAMLGEPI

-509 IFPCEVRLV
+509 TFPCEVRLV

-531 IVDISARKHSEQELL
+531 IVDISERKHSEQELL

-608 FEEEKQNLAIINRAG
+608 FEEEKHNLAIINRAG

-636 SKIEAGRMQLQAGPV
+636 SKIEAGRMQLQTGPV
-651 DLHSLLDEV
+651 DLRGLLDEV
-660 LEMVRMRAGERGI
+660 VEMVRMRSGDRGI
-673 VLQLERSGVP
+673 ALRLECSGVP

-704 LKFIEHGSVT
+704 LKFIEQGSVT
-714 LALHCQAQDAGP
+714 LSLACQAQDDGQ

-732 VRDTGSGIAEQDL
+732 VRDTGSGIAEEDL

-778 GGELRVEST
+778 DGELRVESA
-787 LGAGSVFHFEVE
+787 LGAGSVFRFDLRA
-799 VPSVLPP
+799 PCVLRP
-806 VAAQAPDR
+806 AAAPQAPGR
-814 VSRLP
+814 VARLP
-819 PAQRGRTVLLV
+819 PGQRGRAVLLV

-836 RKLLAGLLAPLG
+836 RKLLSGLLAPLG
-848 FQLQQA
+848 FLLREA
-854 AGGVQAQAML
+854 AGGAQAQAML

-874 DWRMPDIDGLAL
+874 DWRMPDMDGLAL
-886 TRWLRAQTALA
+886 TRWLRAQDGLA

-941 LGLRFQRTA
+941 LGLRFQRA
-950 AASPAPDERGAPT
+950 AASEQAPDGAPPD
-963 AAFDLQQ
+963 AFDLDQ
-970 ALGQL
+970 ALDHL
-975 GAAQRQALLA
+975 DAAERQALLE
-985 SVQAL
+985 SVRAL

-1003 TGAPQLAAHIGAML
+1003 TRWPQLAAHLCAML
-1017 EQHQYQPLCALLAQL
+1017 EQHQYQQLCAALARPVASTFAQ
-1032 DGAPHGAPA
+1032 GADA

>member
-1 MMREVP
+1 MRDVP
-7 DGLGSG
+7 G
-13 GGRGRAAVRR
+13 GGTGRAAVYR
-23 CCSAL
+23 CGRAL
-28 LLTLCVAAAPA
+28 LLAFCVAAAPA
-39 VLAASASSMA
+39 AVPA
-49 STIRST
+49 
-55 NSVAAPLHGQRVL
+55 AAPAAAPPHQGQRVL
-68 FLNAY
+68 VLNAY

-85 TYVAAMTAAGVASED
+85 TYVAAMAAAGLASED
-100 VMVEHLNL
+100 IMVEHLNL
-108 NTQAD
+108 NTQGD
-113 PALRGE
+113 PALRNE
-119 MRDLLLLRYTHMMGR
+119 MRDLLLLRYTQMMGR
-134 KVDLIVAMQQPA
+134 KADLIIAMQQPA
-146 LDYLLTELAPL
+146 LDFLLSDLAPL

-171 ALPAGSTGVIWQQ
+171 ALPAGSPLAIWQQ

-194 AQAMALFPRTRT
+194 AQAMALFPETKT
-206 IVMAVGTSEADQA
+206 IVMAVGVSEADQA
-219 LKRSMQQAALAWQ
+219 LKRSLQQAAQAWQ
-232 GKVAMEYLDG
+232 GRVYVEYLDG
-242 LTLAQMRMQVAHL
+242 LTLAQMRVKVAHL
-255 PADSVLVAGNVNRDV
+255 PADTLLVAGNVNRDV
-270 AGNIATPVPFAGQ
+270 AGAIATPVQFAGE
-283 LAQLANVP
+283 LARLANVP
-291 VFGMY
+291 AFGMY
-296 NASMGKGILGG
+296 NTNVGKGILGG
-307 SVLHIE
+307 SLLHIE
-313 RAAQQVAQM
+313 GAAQQVAQM
-322 SMALLAGQAPAA
+322 SLAVLAGKAPAA
-334 PGALLPPAHPVPMYD
+334 PGALLPPVRPVPMYD
-349 WQQLQRW
+349 WEQLQRW
-356 DADIGALPPQT
+356 DADISQLPPDT
-367 VFVNRPPQLWI
+367 LFFNRPPQLWH
-378 EHRVA
+378 EHRAA
-383 VLSVGAVFVVLVG
+383 VLLAAGVFIVMAG

-407 LRRAERE
+407 LRRAESE

-419 QRFRILVEHAPEAIL
+419 QRFRILVEHAPEAIV
-434 VYDLDL
+434 VYDLDQ
-440 DRFVDANGSAQRMLG
+440 DRFIDANSSAQRMLG
-455 LSREQLLAKGPYD
+455 MSREALLARGPFD
-468 LYSAEQP
+468 LYSTEQP
-475 DALPLGLMMEEHLR
+475 DGMPLGLMMEEHLR
-489 RAMQGEPI
+489 RAMLGEPI
-497 LVERN
+497 LVERH

-509 IFPCEVRLV
+509 VFPCEVRLV

-531 IVDISARKHSEQELL
+531 IVDISERKQSEQELL

-608 FEEEKQNLAIINRAG
+608 FEEEKHNLAIINRAG

-651 DLHSLLDEV
+651 DLNGLLDEV
-660 LEMVRMRAGERGI
+660 LEMVRMRSGDQGI
-673 VLQLERSGVP
+673 ALRLERDGVP

-704 LKFIEHGSVT
+704 LKFIEQGSVT
-714 LALHCQAQDAGP
+714 LSLSCQADGDGQM
-726 VALAFA
+726 ALAFA
-732 VRDTGSGIAEQDL
+732 VRDTGSGIAEEDL

-787 LGAGSVFHFEVE
+787 LGAGSRFSFELHA
-799 VPSVLPP
+799 PALRQPAL
-806 VAAQAPDR
+806 AAQAPGR
-814 VSRLP
+814 VARLP
-819 PAQRGRTVLLV
+819 PSQRGRMVLLV
-830 DDDENC
+830 DDDDNC

-848 FQLQQA
+848 FQLQEA

-864 AAQRYDMVLS
+864 AAQRYDIVLS
-874 DWRMPDIDGLAL
+874 DWRMPDMDGLAL
-886 TRWLRAQTALA
+886 TRWLRAQPALV

-950 AASPAPDERGAPT
+950 AQAPRVPA
-963 AAFDLQQ
+963 AAFDLQK

-975 GAAQRQALLA
+975 SAAQRQALLE

-1003 TGAPQLAAHIGAML
+1003 TSLPQLTAHIAAML
-1017 EQHQYQPLCALLAQL
+1017 EQYQYQPLCALLAQPSSEPQGE
-1032 DGAPHGAPA
+1032 GA

>member
-1 MMREVP
+1 MREVP
-7 DGLGSG
+7 GSG
-13 GGRGRAAVRR
+13 RGGAALLR

-28 LLTLCVAAAPA
+28 LLAFCLAAPCAALPASAPVAASP
-39 VLAASASSMA
+39 
-49 STIRST
+49 
-55 NSVAAPLHGQRVL
+55 HQGQRVL

-85 TYVAAMTAAGVASED
+85 TYVASMAAAGLASED
-100 VMVEHLNL
+100 IMVEHLNL
-108 NTQAD
+108 NTQGE
-113 PALRGE
+113 PALRNE
-119 MRDLLLLRYTHMMGR
+119 MRDLLLLRYTQMMGR
-134 KVDLIVAMQQPA
+134 KVDLIIAMQQPA
-146 LDYLLTELAPL
+146 LDFLLSDLAPL
-157 ARGVPVLAINTSGK
+157 ARGVPVLAINTAGK
-171 ALPAGSTGVIWQQ
+171 ALPAGSPAAIWQQ

-194 AQAMALFPRTRT
+194 AQAMALFPDTKT

-219 LKRSMQQAALAWQ
+219 LKRNMQQAALAWQ
-232 GKVAMEYLDG
+232 GKVAMRYLDN
-242 LTLAQMRMQVAHL
+242 LTLEQMRAAVARL
-255 PADSVLVAGNVNRDV
+255 PADTVLVAGNVNRDV
-270 AGNIATPVPFAGQ
+270 DGAIATPVQFSVQ
-283 LAQLANVP
+283 LARLANVP
-291 VFGMY
+291 TFGLY
-296 NASMGKGILGG
+296 NATVGKGILGG
-307 SVLHIE
+307 SILHIE
-313 RAAQQVAQM
+313 QAAQQVAQM
-322 SMALLAGQAPAA
+322 SLAVLAGKAPAA
-334 PGALLPPAHPVPMYD
+334 PGALLPPARPVPMYD
-349 WQQLQRW
+349 WEQLQRW
-356 DADIGALPPQT
+356 NADISRLPPHTLFLNQ
-367 VFVNRPPQLWI
+367 PPQLWQ

-383 VLSVGAVFVVLVG
+383 VLLVG
-396 LLSALL
+396 GVFIVMVALLSTLL

-407 LRRAERE
+407 LRRAESD

-434 VYDLDL
+434 VYDLDR
-440 DRFVDANGSAQRMLG
+440 DRFVDANSSAQCMLG
-455 LSREQLLAKGPYD
+455 LSREALLARGPFD
-468 LYSAEQP
+468 LYAGQQP
-475 DALPLGLMMEEHLR
+475 DGLPLGLMMEEHLR
-489 RAMQGEPI
+489 RAMLGEPV

-518 RLPMEGRRLVRSG
+518 KLPMEGRRLVRSG
-531 IVDISARKHSEQELL
+531 IVDISERKHSEQELL

-608 FEEEKQNLAIINRAG
+608 FEEEKHNLAIINRAG

-636 SKIEAGRMQLQAGPV
+636 SKIEAGRMQLQTGPV
-651 DLHSLLDEV
+651 DLNGLLDEV
-660 LEMVRMRAGERGI
+660 LEMVRMRSSDQGI
-673 VLQLERSGVP
+673 ALQIERSGVP
-683 PLVRLDG
+683 TLVRLDG

-704 LKFIEHGSVT
+704 LKFIEKGSVILS
-714 LALHCQAQDAGP
+714 LACQAAEGGQ

-732 VRDTGSGIAEQDL
+732 VRDTGSGIAEADL

-778 GGELRVEST
+778 GGELRVDST
-787 LGAGSVFHFEVE
+787 LGAGSVFHFDLRA
-799 VPSVLPP
+799 PVLQQPAIAALAP
-806 VAAQAPDR
+806 GRVA
-814 VSRLP
+814 RLP
-819 PAQRGRTVLLV
+819 PGQRGRMVLLV
-830 DDDENC
+830 DDDDNC

-848 FQLQQA
+848 FQLQEA
-854 AGGVQAQAML
+854 AGGAQAQAML
-864 AAQRYDMVLS
+864 AGQRYDMVLS
-874 DWRMPDIDGLAL
+874 DWRMPDVDGLAL
-886 TRWLRAQTALA
+886 TRWLRAQPALV

-941 LGLRFQRTA
+941 LGVRFQRTPGTPPRV
-950 AASPAPDERGAPT
+950 PAP
-963 AAFDLQQ
+963 AFDLSQ

-975 GAAQRQALLA
+975 GAAERQALLE

-1003 TGAPQLAAHIGAML
+1003 TGLPQLSAHIAAML

-1032 DGAPHGAPA
+1032 ASEPQGEDA

>member
-1 MMREVP
+1 M
-7 DGLGSG
+7 
-13 GGRGRAAVRR
+13 GRAAVIR
-23 CCSAL
+23 CGRAL
-28 LLTLCVAAAPA
+28 LLILCAAAAAPA
-39 VLAASASSMA
+39 LAASA
-49 STIRST
+49 
-55 NSVAAPLHGQRVL
+55 APPHRGQRVL
-68 FLNAY
+68 VLNAY

-85 TYVAAMTAAGVASED
+85 TYVAALAAAGLSSED
-100 VMVEHLNL
+100 IMVEHLNL
-108 NTQAD
+108 NTQGD
-113 PALRGE
+113 PALRNE
-119 MRDLLLLRYTHMMGR
+119 MRDLLLLRYTQMMGR
-134 KVDLIVAMQQPA
+134 KADLIIAMQQPA
-146 LDYLLTELAPL
+146 LDFLLSDLAPL

-171 ALPAGSTGVIWQQ
+171 ALPVGSPLAIWQQ

-194 AQAMALFPRTRT
+194 AQAMALFPETKT
-206 IVMAVGTSEADQA
+206 IVMAVGASEADQA
-219 LKRSMQQAALAWQ
+219 LKRSMQQAAQAWQ
-232 GKVAMEYLDG
+232 GIVFMEYLDG
-242 LTLAQMRMQVAHL
+242 LTLAQMRAKVAHL
-255 PADSVLVAGNVNRDV
+255 PADTLLVVGNVNRDV
-270 AGNIATPVPFAGQ
+270 AGAIATPVQFAGE
-283 LAQLANVP
+283 LARLANVP
-291 VFGMY
+291 AFGMY
-296 NASMGKGILGG
+296 NTNVGKGILGG
-307 SVLHIE
+307 SILHIE
-313 RAAQQVAQM
+313 GAAQQVAQM
-322 SMALLAGQAPAA
+322 SLAVLAGKAPAA
-334 PGALLPPAHPVPMYD
+334 PGALLPPVRPVPMYD
-349 WQQLQRW
+349 WEQLQRW
-356 DADIGALPPQT
+356 DADISQLPPDT
-367 VFVNRPPQLWI
+367 LFFNRPPQLWH
-378 EHRVA
+378 EHRAA
-383 VLSVGAVFVVLVG
+383 VLLAAGVFIVMAG

-407 LRRAERE
+407 LRRAESE

-419 QRFRILVEHAPEAIL
+419 QRFRILVEHAPEAIV
-434 VYDLDL
+434 VYDLDQ
-440 DRFVDANGSAQRMLG
+440 DRFIDANSSAQRMLG
-455 LSREQLLAKGPYD
+455 MSREALLARGPFD
-468 LYSAEQP
+468 LYTGEQP
-475 DALPLGLMMEEHLR
+475 DGLPLGLMMEEHLR
-489 RAMQGEPI
+489 RAMLGEPI

-531 IVDISARKHSEQELL
+531 IVDISERKQSEQELL

-608 FEEEKQNLAIINRAG
+608 FEEEKHNLAIINRAG

-636 SKIEAGRMQLQAGPV
+636 SKIEAGRMQLQTGPV
-651 DLHSLLDEV
+651 DLNGLLDEV
-660 LEMVRMRAGERGI
+660 LEMVRMRSSDQGI
-673 VLQLERSGVP
+673 ALQLERSGVP

-704 LKFIEHGSVT
+704 LKFIEQGSVT
-714 LALHCQAQDAGP
+714 LSLACQAAEDGQM
-726 VALAFA
+726 ALAFA
-732 VRDTGSGIAEQDL
+732 VRDTGSGIAQADL

-778 GGELRVEST
+778 GGELRVDST
-787 LGAGSVFHFEVE
+787 LGAGSVFRFDLRA
-799 VPSVLPP
+799 PVLQQPAIAALAP
-806 VAAQAPDR
+806 GRVA
-814 VSRLP
+814 RLP
-819 PAQRGRTVLLV
+819 PAQRGRMVLLV
-830 DDDENC
+830 DDDDNC

-848 FQLQQA
+848 FQLQAA
-854 AGGVQAQAML
+854 AGGVQAQTML

-874 DWRMPDIDGLAL
+874 DWRMPDMDGLAL
-886 TRWLRAQTALA
+886 TRWLRAQPALV

-941 LGLRFQRTA
+941 LGVRFQRTGA
-950 AASPAPDERGAPT
+950 VPPRVPVAP
-963 AAFDLQQ
+963 FDLQQ
-970 ALGQL
+970 SLGQL
-975 GAAQRQALLA
+975 GADERQALLA

-1003 TGAPQLAAHIGAML
+1003 TSLPQLAAHIAAML

-1032 DGAPHGAPA
+1032 ASEPQGEDA

>member
-1 MMREVP
+1 MMRDVP
-7 DGLGSG
+7 G
-13 GGRGRAAVRR
+13 GGQGRAAVRR
-23 CCSAL
+23 CCRAL
-28 LLTLCVAAAPA
+28 LLAL
-39 VLAASASSMA
+39 
-49 STIRST
+49 
-55 NSVAAPLHGQRVL
+55 SVAAPCAALPAGAPAAAPPHQGQRVL

-85 TYVAAMTAAGVASED
+85 TYVTAMVAAGLASED
-100 VMVEHLNL
+100 IMVEHLNL
-108 NTQAD
+108 NTQGD
-113 PALRGE
+113 PALRNE
-119 MRDLLLLRYTHMMGR
+119 MRDLLLLRYTQMMGR
-134 KVDLIVAMQQPA
+134 KADLIIAMQQPA
-146 LDYLLTELAPL
+146 LDFLLSDLAPL
-157 ARGVPVLAINTSGK
+157 ARGVPVLAINTSGM
-171 ALPAGSTGVIWQQ
+171 ALPAGSPAAIWQQ

-194 AQAMALFPRTRT
+194 AQAMALFPDTKT

-232 GKVAMEYLDG
+232 GKVAMRYLDD
-242 LTLAQMRMQVAHL
+242 LTLEQMRATVARL

-270 AGNIATPVPFAGQ
+270 AGSIATPVPFCVQ
-283 LAQLANVP
+283 LARLANVP
-291 VFGMY
+291 TFGMY
-296 NASMGKGILGG
+296 NATVGKGILGG
-307 SVLHIE
+307 SILHIE
-313 RAAQQVAQM
+313 QAAQQVAQM
-322 SMALLAGQAPAA
+322 SLAVLDGKAPAA
-334 PGALLPPAHPVPMYD
+334 PGALLPPVRPVPMYD
-349 WQQLQRW
+349 WEQLQRW
-356 DADIGALPPQT
+356 DADISRLPPHT
-367 VFVNRPPQLWI
+367 LFFNRPPQLWH
-378 EHRVA
+378 EHRLA
-383 VLSVGAVFVVLVG
+383 VLLVGGVFIVMAG

-407 LRRAERE
+407 LRRAESE

-440 DRFVDANGSAQRMLG
+440 DRFVDANSSAQRMLG
-455 LSREQLLAKGPYD
+455 LSRAALLARGPFD
-468 LYSAEQP
+468 LYTGKQP
-475 DALPLGLMMEEHLR
+475 DGLPLGLMMEEHLR
-489 RAMQGEPI
+489 RAMLGEPV

-518 RLPMEGRRLVRSG
+518 KLPMEGRRLVRSG
-531 IVDISARKHSEQELL
+531 IVDISERKHSEQELL

-551 LEELVQQRTA
+551 LEELVQQRTV

-608 FEEEKQNLAIINRAG
+608 FEEEKHNLAIINRAG

-636 SKIEAGRMQLQAGPV
+636 SKIEAGRMQLQTGPV
-651 DLHSLLDEV
+651 DLNGLLDEV
-660 LEMVRMRAGERGI
+660 LEMVRMRSSDQGI
-673 VLQLERSGVP
+673 ALQLERSGVP

-704 LKFIEHGSVT
+704 LKFIEQGSVT
-714 LALHCQAQDAGP
+714 LSLACQAAEGGQM
-726 VALAFA
+726 ALAFA
-732 VRDTGSGIAEQDL
+732 VRDTGSGIAQADL

-778 GGELRVEST
+778 GGELCVDST
-787 LGAGSVFHFEVE
+787 LGAGSVFRFDLNA
-799 VPSVLPP
+799 PVLQQPAI
-806 VAAQAPDR
+806 AAQAPGR
-814 VSRLP
+814 VARLP
-819 PAQRGRTVLLV
+819 PGQRGRMVLLV
-830 DDDENC
+830 DDDDNC

-848 FQLQQA
+848 FQLREA
-854 AGGVQAQAML
+854 AGGAQAQAML

-874 DWRMPDIDGLAL
+874 DWRMPDMDGLAL
-886 TRWLRAQTALA
+886 TRWLRAQPALV

-941 LGLRFQRTA
+941 LGLRFQRA
-950 AASPAPDERGAPT
+950 AAAPPRVPAP
-963 AAFDLQQ
+963 AFDLPQ

-975 GAAQRQALLA
+975 GAAERQALLE

-990 DLRRSAIVLAGVA
+990 DLRRSAIVLASVA
-1003 TGAPQLAAHIGAML
+1003 TGLPQLSAHIAAML

-1032 DGAPHGAPA
+1032 ASEPQGEDA

>member
-1 MMREVP
+1 MREAP
-7 DGLGSG
+7 G
-13 GGRGRAAVRR
+13 GGMGGAAVRR
-23 CCSAL
+23 CGRAL
-28 LLTLCVAAAPA
+28 LLALCVAAAPA
-39 VLAASASSMA
+39 AVPA
-49 STIRST
+49 T
-55 NSVAAPLHGQRVL
+55 APAHQGQRVL

-85 TYVAAMTAAGVASED
+85 TYVAAMAAAGLASED
-100 VMVEHLNL
+100 IMVEHLNL
-108 NTQAD
+108 NTQGD
-113 PALRGE
+113 PALRNE
-119 MRDLLLLRYTHMMGR
+119 MRDLLLLRYTQMMGR
-134 KVDLIVAMQQPA
+134 KADLIIAMQQPA
-146 LDYLLTELAPL
+146 LDFLLSDLAPL

-171 ALPAGSTGVIWQQ
+171 ALPAGSPLAIWQQ

-194 AQAMALFPRTRT
+194 AQAMALFPETKT

-219 LKRSMQQAALAWQ
+219 LKRSMQQAALAWR
-232 GKVAMEYLDG
+232 GKVAMRYLDN
-242 LTLAQMRMQVAHL
+242 LSLEQMRAAVAHL
-255 PADSVLVAGNVNRDV
+255 PANTLLVAGNVNRDV
-270 AGNIATPVPFAGQ
+270 DGNIATPVQFSVQ
-283 LAQLANVP
+283 LAQLSNVP
-291 VFGMY
+291 AFGMY
-296 NASMGKGILGG
+296 NATVGKGILGG
-307 SVLHIE
+307 SILHIE

-322 SMALLAGQAPAA
+322 SLAVLDGKAPAA
-334 PGALLPPAHPVPMYD
+334 PGALLPPVRPVPMYD
-349 WQQLQRW
+349 WEQLQRW
-356 DADIGALPPQT
+356 DADISQLPPHT
-367 VFVNRPPQLWI
+367 LFLNRPPRLWQ
-378 EHRVA
+378 EHRAA
-383 VLSVGAVFVVLVG
+383 VLLTGAIFIVMAG

-407 LRRAERE
+407 LRRAESE

-419 QRFRILVEHAPEAIL
+419 QRFRILVEHAPEAIV
-434 VYDLDL
+434 VYDLDQ
-440 DRFVDANGSAQRMLG
+440 DRFIDANSSAQRMLG
-455 LSREQLLAKGPYD
+455 MSREALLARGPFD
-468 LYSAEQP
+468 LYSTEQP
-475 DALPLGLMMEEHLR
+475 DGMPLGLMMEEHLR
-489 RAMQGEPI
+489 RAMLGEPI
-497 LVERN
+497 LVERH

-509 IFPCEVRLV
+509 VFPCEVRLV

-531 IVDISARKHSEQELL
+531 IVDISERKQSEQELL

-608 FEEEKQNLAIINRAG
+608 FEEEKHNLAIINRAG

-651 DLHSLLDEV
+651 DLNGLLDEV
-660 LEMVRMRAGERGI
+660 LEMVRMRSGDQGI
-673 VLQLERSGVP
+673 ALRLERAGVP

-704 LKFIEHGSVT
+704 LKFIEQGSVT
-714 LALHCQAQDAGP
+714 LSLDCQAGDDGQ

-732 VRDTGSGIAEQDL
+732 VRDTGSGIAEEDL

-787 LGAGSVFHFEVE
+787 LGAGSRFSFALHA
-799 VPSVLPP
+799 PLLRQPAIAALAP
-806 VAAQAPDR
+806 GRVA
-814 VSRLP
+814 RLP
-819 PAQRGRTVLLV
+819 PSQRGRMVLLV
-830 DDDENC
+830 DDDDNC

-848 FQLQQA
+848 FQLHEA

-874 DWRMPDIDGLAL
+874 DWRMPDMDGLAL
-886 TRWLRAQTALA
+886 TRWLRAQPALV

-950 AASPAPDERGAPT
+950 APPPRVPA

-975 GAAQRQALLA
+975 GGAERQALLE

-1003 TGAPQLAAHIGAML
+1003 TSLPQLTAHIAAML
-1017 EQHQYQPLCALLAQL
+1017 EQHQYQPLCALLAQ
-1032 DGAPHGAPA
+1032 PASEPQGEDA

>member
-1 MMREVP
+1 MMRDVP
-7 DGLGSG
+7 GD
-13 GGRGRAAVRR
+13 GRGRAAAYR
-23 CCSAL
+23 CGRAL
-28 LLTLCVAAAPA
+28 LLAFCVAAAPA
-39 VLAASASSMA
+39 AVPA
-49 STIRST
+49 
-55 NSVAAPLHGQRVL
+55 AAPAAAPPHQGQRVL
-68 FLNAY
+68 VLNAY

-85 TYVAAMTAAGVASED
+85 TYVAAMAAAGLASED
-100 VMVEHLNL
+100 IMVEHLNL
-108 NTQAD
+108 NTQGD
-113 PALRGE
+113 PALRNE
-119 MRDLLLLRYTHMMGR
+119 MRDLLLLRYTQMMGR
-134 KVDLIVAMQQPA
+134 KADLIIAMQQPA
-146 LDYLLTELAPL
+146 LDFLLSDLAPL

-171 ALPAGSTGVIWQQ
+171 ALPAGSPLAIWQQ

-194 AQAMALFPRTRT
+194 AQAMALFPETKT
-206 IVMAVGTSEADQA
+206 IVMAVGVSEADQA
-219 LKRSMQQAALAWQ
+219 LKRSMQQAAQAWQ
-232 GKVAMEYLDG
+232 GRVYIEYLDG
-242 LTLAQMRMQVAHL
+242 LTLEQMRVKVAHL
-255 PADSVLVAGNVNRDV
+255 PADTLLVAGNVNRDV
-270 AGNIATPVPFAGQ
+270 AGAIATPVQFAGE
-283 LAQLANVP
+283 LARLANVP
-291 VFGMY
+291 AFGMY
-296 NASMGKGILGG
+296 NTNVGKGILGG
-307 SVLHIE
+307 SLLHIE
-313 RAAQQVAQM
+313 GAAQQVAQM
-322 SMALLAGQAPAA
+322 SLAVLAGKAPAA
-334 PGALLPPAHPVPMYD
+334 PGALLPPVRPVPMYD
-349 WQQLQRW
+349 WEQLQRW
-356 DADIGALPPQT
+356 DADSSQLPPDT
-367 VFVNRPPQLWI
+367 LFFNRPPQLWH
-378 EHRVA
+378 EHRAA
-383 VLSVGAVFVVLVG
+383 VLLAAGVFIVMAG

-407 LRRAERE
+407 LRRAESE

-419 QRFRILVEHAPEAIL
+419 QRFRILVEHAPEAIV
-434 VYDLDL
+434 VYDLDQ
-440 DRFVDANGSAQRMLG
+440 DRFIDANSSAQRMLG
-455 LSREQLLAKGPYD
+455 MSREALLARGPFD
-468 LYSAEQP
+468 LYSTEQP
-475 DALPLGLMMEEHLR
+475 DGMPLGLMMEEHLR
-489 RAMQGEPI
+489 RAMLGEPI
-497 LVERN
+497 LVERH

-509 IFPCEVRLV
+509 VFPCEVRLV

-531 IVDISARKHSEQELL
+531 IVDISERKQSEQELL

-608 FEEEKQNLAIINRAG
+608 FEEEKHNLAIINRAG

-651 DLHSLLDEV
+651 DLNGLLDEV
-660 LEMVRMRAGERGI
+660 LEMVRMRSGDQGI
-673 VLQLERSGVP
+673 ALRLERDGVP

-704 LKFIEHGSVT
+704 LKFIEQGSVT
-714 LALHCQAQDAGP
+714 LSLTCQADGDGQM
-726 VALAFA
+726 ALAFA
-732 VRDTGSGIAEQDL
+732 VRDTGSGIAEEDL

-787 LGAGSVFHFEVE
+787 LGAGSRFSFELHA
-799 VPSVLPP
+799 PALRQPAF
-806 VAAQAPDR
+806 AAQAPGR
-814 VSRLP
+814 VARLP
-819 PAQRGRTVLLV
+819 PSQRGRMVLLV
-830 DDDENC
+830 DDDDNC

-848 FQLQQA
+848 FQLQEA

-864 AAQRYDMVLS
+864 AAQRYDIVLS
-874 DWRMPDIDGLAL
+874 DWRMPDMDGLAL
-886 TRWLRAQTALA
+886 TRWLRAQPALV

-950 AASPAPDERGAPT
+950 AQAPRVPA

-975 GAAQRQALLA
+975 SAAQRQALLE

-1003 TGAPQLAAHIGAML
+1003 TSLPQLTAHIAAML
-1017 EQHQYQPLCALLAQL
+1017 EQHQYQPLCALLAQPTSEPQGE
-1032 DGAPHGAPA
+1032 GA

>member
-1 MMREVP
+1 MMRDVP
-7 DGLGSG
+7 G
-13 GGRGRAAVRR
+13 GGTSRAAVYR
-23 CCSAL
+23 CGRAL
-28 LLTLCVAAAPA
+28 LLAFCVAAAPA
-39 VLAASASSMA
+39 AVPA
-49 STIRST
+49 
-55 NSVAAPLHGQRVL
+55 AAPAAAPPHQGQRVL
-68 FLNAY
+68 VLNAY

-85 TYVAAMTAAGVASED
+85 TYVAAMAAAGLASED
-100 VMVEHLNL
+100 IMVEHLNL
-108 NTQAD
+108 NTQGD
-113 PALRGE
+113 PALRNE
-119 MRDLLLLRYTHMMGR
+119 MRDLLLLRYTQMMGR
-134 KVDLIVAMQQPA
+134 KADLIIAMQQPA
-146 LDYLLTELAPL
+146 LDFLLSDLAPL

-171 ALPAGSTGVIWQQ
+171 ALPAGSPLAIWQQ

-194 AQAMALFPRTRT
+194 AQAMALFPETKT
-206 IVMAVGTSEADQA
+206 IVMAVGVSEADQA
-219 LKRSMQQAALAWQ
+219 LKRSLQQAAQAWQ
-232 GKVAMEYLDG
+232 GRVYVEYLDG
-242 LTLAQMRMQVAHL
+242 LTLAQMRVKVAHL
-255 PADSVLVAGNVNRDV
+255 PADTLLVAGNVNRDV
-270 AGNIATPVPFAGQ
+270 AGAIATPVQFAGE
-283 LAQLANVP
+283 LARLANVP
-291 VFGMY
+291 AFGMY
-296 NASMGKGILGG
+296 NTNVGKGILGG
-307 SVLHIE
+307 SLLHIE
-313 RAAQQVAQM
+313 GAAQQVAQM
-322 SMALLAGQAPAA
+322 SLAVLAGKAPAA
-334 PGALLPPAHPVPMYD
+334 PGALLPPVRPVPMYD
-349 WQQLQRW
+349 WEQLQRW
-356 DADIGALPPQT
+356 DADISQLPPDT
-367 VFVNRPPQLWI
+367 LFFNRPPQLWH
-378 EHRVA
+378 EHRAA
-383 VLSVGAVFVVLVG
+383 VLLAAGVFIVMAG

-407 LRRAERE
+407 LRRAESE

-419 QRFRILVEHAPEAIL
+419 QRFRILVEHAPEAIV
-434 VYDLDL
+434 VYDLDQ
-440 DRFVDANGSAQRMLG
+440 DRFIDANSSAQRMLG
-455 LSREQLLAKGPYD
+455 MSREALLARGPFD
-468 LYSAEQP
+468 LYSTEQP
-475 DALPLGLMMEEHLR
+475 DGMPLGLMMEEHLR
-489 RAMQGEPI
+489 RAMLGEPI
-497 LVERN
+497 LVERH

-509 IFPCEVRLV
+509 VFPCEVRLV

-531 IVDISARKHSEQELL
+531 IVDISERKQSEQELL

-608 FEEEKQNLAIINRAG
+608 FEEEKHNLAIINRAG

-651 DLHSLLDEV
+651 DLNGLLDEV
-660 LEMVRMRAGERGI
+660 LEMVRMRSGDQGI
-673 VLQLERSGVP
+673 ALRLERDGVP

-704 LKFIEHGSVT
+704 LKFIEQGSVT
-714 LALHCQAQDAGP
+714 LSLSCQADGDGQM
-726 VALAFA
+726 ALAFA
-732 VRDTGSGIAEQDL
+732 VRDTGSGIAEEDL

-787 LGAGSVFHFEVE
+787 LGAGSRFSFELHA
-799 VPSVLPP
+799 PALRQPAF
-806 VAAQAPDR
+806 AAQAPGR
-814 VSRLP
+814 VARLP
-819 PAQRGRTVLLV
+819 PSQRGRMVLLV
-830 DDDENC
+830 DDDDNC

-848 FQLQQA
+848 FQLQEA

-864 AAQRYDMVLS
+864 AAQRYDIVLS
-874 DWRMPDIDGLAL
+874 DWRMPDMDGLAL
-886 TRWLRAQTALA
+886 TRWLRAQPALV

-950 AASPAPDERGAPT
+950 AQAPRVPA
-963 AAFDLQQ
+963 AAFDLQK

-975 GAAQRQALLA
+975 SAAQRQALLE

-1003 TGAPQLAAHIGAML
+1003 TSLPQLTAHIAAML
-1017 EQHQYQPLCALLAQL
+1017 EQHQYQPLCALLAQPSSEPQGE
-1032 DGAPHGAPA
+1032 GA

>member
-1 MMREVP
+1 MRDAP
-7 DGLGSG
+7 GGLFAG
-13 GGRGRAAVRR
+13 GGAGRAAGR
-23 CCSAL
+23 CRCRAL
-28 LLTLCVAAAPA
+28 LLSLCVAACVSASAAPA
-39 VLAASASSMA
+39 SAP
-49 STIRST
+49 
-55 NSVAAPLHGQRVL
+55 VHGQRVL

-85 TYVAAMTAAGVASED
+85 TYVAAMTAAGLASED

-108 NTQAD
+108 NTQGD
-113 PALRGE
+113 PAQRGE
-119 MRDLLLLRYTHMMGR
+119 MRDLLLLRYTQIMGR
-134 KVDLIVAMQQPA
+134 KADLIVAMQQPA
-146 LDYLLTELAPL
+146 LDYLLSDLAPL

-171 ALPAGSTGVIWQQ
+171 PLPAGSPAAIWQQ

-194 AQAMALFPRTRT
+194 AQAMALFPDTKT
-206 IVMAVGTSEADQA
+206 IVVAVGASEADQV
-219 LKRSMQQAALAWQ
+219 LKRTMQQAALAWQ
-232 GKVAMEYLDG
+232 GKVAMRYLDD
-242 LTLAQMRMQVAHL
+242 LTLAQMRETVAHL

-270 AGNIATPVPFAGQ
+270 DGAIATPVQFAAQ
-283 LAQLANVP
+283 LARLANVP
-291 VFGMY
+291 AFGMY
-296 NASMGKGILGG
+296 NANVGKGILGG
-307 SVLHIE
+307 SILHIE
-313 RAAQQVAQM
+313 QAAQQVAQL
-322 SMALLAGQAPAA
+322 SLELLQGKAPAA
-334 PGALLPPAHPVPMYD
+334 PGALLPPSHPVPMYD

-356 DADIGALPPQT
+356 DADISQLPQHT
-367 VFVNRPPQLWI
+367 LFVNRPPQLWH

-383 VLSVGAVFVVLVG
+383 VLSVSAVFLAMAG

-407 LRRAERE
+407 LRRAESE

-434 VYDLDL
+434 VYDLDQ
-440 DRFVDANGSAQRMLG
+440 DRFVDANSSAQQMLG
-455 LSREQLLAKGPYD
+455 MSREALLARGPFD
-468 LYSAEQP
+468 LYSTAQP
-475 DALPLGLMMEEHLR
+475 DGLPLGLMVEEHLR
-489 RAMQGEPI
+489 RVMLGEPVH
-497 LVERN
+497 VERH

-509 IFPCEVRLV
+509 VFPCEVRLV
-518 RLPMEGRRLVRSG
+518 KLPMEGRRLVRSG
-531 IVDISARKHSEQELL
+531 IIDISARKQSEQELL

-608 FEEEKQNLAIINRAG
+608 FEEEKHNLAIINRAG

-651 DLHSLLDEV
+651 DLNGLLDEV
-660 LEMVRMRAGERGI
+660 LEMVRMRSGDKGI
-673 VLQLERSGVP
+673 ALRLERAGVP

-704 LKFIEHGSVT
+704 LKFIERGSVT
-714 LALHCQAQDAGP
+714 LALHCQPEADGQ

-732 VRDTGSGIAEQDL
+732 VRDTGSGIAEADL

-778 GGELRVEST
+778 GGELRVESL
-787 LGAGSVFHFEVE
+787 LGQGSAFSFSLRAPAMRPSTAAPL
-799 VPSVLPP
+799 VPG
-806 VAAQAPDR
+806 R

-819 PAQRGRTVLLV
+819 AVQRGRTVLLV

-848 FQLQQA
+848 FSLQEA
-854 AGGVQAQAML
+854 AGGRQAQAML
-864 AAQRYDMVLS
+864 AARRYDMVLS
-874 DWRMPDIDGLAL
+874 DWRMPDMDGLAL
-886 TRWLRAQTALA
+886 TRWLRAQADLA

-941 LGLRFQRTA
+941 LGLRFQRA
-950 AASPAPDERGAPT
+950 AAGPQAAPS
-963 AAFDLQQ
+963 AAFDVEQ
-970 ALGQL
+970 ALLQL
-975 GAAQRQALLA
+975 GAAERQALLE
-985 SVQAL
+985 SVRAL

-1003 TGAPQLAAHIGAML
+1003 TGLPQLAAHIAAML
-1017 EQHQYQPLCALLAQL
+1017 EQHQYQSLCELLARP
-1032 DGAPHGAPA
+1032 GALTHGAGI

>member
-1 MMREVP
+1 MRDVP
-7 DGLGSG
+7 G
-13 GGRGRAAVRR
+13 GGMGRAAVRR
-23 CCSAL
+23 CGRAL
-28 LLTLCVAAAPA
+28 LLILCAAAAAPA
-39 VLAASASSMA
+39 LAASA
-49 STIRST
+49 
-55 NSVAAPLHGQRVL
+55 APLHQGQRVL
-68 FLNAY
+68 VLNAY

-85 TYVAAMTAAGVASED
+85 TYVAAMAAAGLASENI
-100 VMVEHLNL
+100 MVEHLNL
-108 NTQAD
+108 NTQGD
-113 PALRGE
+113 PALRNE
-119 MRDLLLLRYTHMMGR
+119 MRDLLLLRYTKMMGR
-134 KVDLIVAMQQPA
+134 KADLIIAMQQPA
-146 LDYLLTELAPL
+146 LDFLLSDLAPL

-171 ALPAGSTGVIWQQ
+171 ALPAGSPLAIWQQ

-194 AQAMALFPRTRT
+194 AQAMALFPETKT
-206 IVMAVGTSEADQA
+206 IVMAVGASEADQA
-219 LKRSMQQAALAWQ
+219 LKRNMQHAAQAWQ
-232 GKVAMEYLDG
+232 GRVYVEYLDG
-242 LTLAQMRMQVAHL
+242 LTLAQMRVKVAHL
-255 PADSVLVAGNVNRDV
+255 PADTLLVAGNVNHDV
-270 AGNIATPVPFAGQ
+270 AGAIATPVQFAGE
-283 LAQLANVP
+283 LARLANVP
-291 VFGMY
+291 AFGMY
-296 NASMGKGILGG
+296 NTNVGKGILGG
-307 SVLHIE
+307 SILHIE
-313 RAAQQVAQM
+313 GAAQQVAQL
-322 SMALLAGQAPAA
+322 SLAVLAGKAPAA
-334 PGALLPPAHPVPMYD
+334 QGVLLPPVRPVPMYD
-349 WQQLQRW
+349 WEQLQRW
-356 DADIGALPPQT
+356 DADTSRLPPNT
-367 VFVNRPPQLWI
+367 LFFNRPPQLWQ

-383 VLSVGAVFVVLVG
+383 VLSAGAVFLAMACM
-396 LLSALL
+396 LSALL

-407 LRRAERE
+407 LRRAEID

-419 QRFRILVEHAPEAIL
+419 QRFRILVEHAPEAIV
-434 VYDLDL
+434 VYDLDQ
-440 DRFVDANGSAQRMLG
+440 DRFIDANSSAQRMLG
-455 LSREQLLAKGPYD
+455 MSREALLARGPFD
-468 LYSAEQP
+468 LYTGEQP
-475 DALPLGLMMEEHLR
+475 DGLPLGLMMEEHLR
-489 RAMQGEPI
+489 RAMLGEPI

-531 IVDISARKHSEQELL
+531 IVDISERKQSEQELL

-570 ESANRAKSVFLAN
+570 ESANRAKSFFLAN

-608 FEEEKQNLAIINRAG
+608 FEEEKHNLAIINRAG

-651 DLHSLLDEV
+651 DLNGLLDEV
-660 LEMVRMRAGERGI
+660 LEMVRMRSGDQGI
-673 VLQLERSGVP
+673 ALRLERSGVP

-704 LKFIEHGSVT
+704 LKFIEQGSVT
-714 LALHCQAQDAGP
+714 LSLACQADGDGQ

-732 VRDTGSGIAEQDL
+732 VRDTGSGIAEEDL

-787 LGAGSVFHFEVE
+787 LGTGSMFHFDLRAPRVQC
-799 VPSVLPP
+799 PAAAPLAPGR
-806 VAAQAPDR
+806 VA
-814 VSRLP
+814 RLP
-819 PAQRGRTVLLV
+819 AAQRGRTVLLV
-830 DDDENC
+830 DDDDNC
-836 RKLLAGLLAPLG
+836 RKLLTGLLAPLG
-848 FQLQQA
+848 FQLQEA
-854 AGGVQAQAML
+854 SGGAQAQAML
-864 AAQRYDMVLS
+864 AAQRHDIVLS
-874 DWRMPDIDGLAL
+874 DWRMPDMDGLAL
-886 TRWLRAQTALA
+886 TRWLRAQPALA

-941 LGLRFQRTA
+941 LGVRFQRTGA
-950 AASPAPDERGAPT
+950 VAPRVPVAP
-963 AAFDLQQ
+963 FDLQQ

-975 GAAQRQALLA
+975 GAAERQALLE

-1003 TGAPQLAAHIGAML
+1003 TSLPQLAAHIAAML

-1032 DGAPHGAPA
+1032 ASEPQGEDA

>member
-1 MMREVP
+1 M
-7 DGLGSG
+7 
-13 GGRGRAAVRR
+13 RR
-23 CCSAL
+23 CCRAL
-28 LLTLCVAAAPA
+28 LWMLCAAAAPA
-39 VLAASASSMA
+39 LAAG
-49 STIRST
+49 
-55 NSVAAPLHGQRVL
+55 AAPLHGQRVL

-219 LKRSMQQAALAWQ
+219 LKRNMQQAALAWQ
-232 GKVAMEYLDG
+232 GKLAMEYLDG
-242 LTLAQMRMQVAHL
+242 LTLAQMRAQVAHL
-255 PADSVLVAGNVNRDV
+255 PADTLLVAGNVNRDV
-270 AGNIATPVPFAGQ
+270 AGSIATPVQFAGQ

-313 RAAQQVAQM
+313 RAAQQVAQL
-322 SMALLAGQAPAA
+322 SMALLAGHAPAA
-334 PGALLPPAHPVPMYD
+334 PGALLPPTHPVPMYD

-356 DADIGALPPQT
+356 DADIGALPSQT
-367 VFVNRPPQLWI
+367 VFVNRPPQLWH

-383 VLSVGAVFVVLVG
+383 VLSVGAVFVALVG

-455 LSREQLLAKGPYD
+455 LSREQLLAKGPFD

-475 DALPLGLMMEEHLR
+475 DALPLGLMVEEHLR

-531 IVDISARKHSEQELL
+531 IVDISARRHSEQELL

-623 HHLLTLINDILEL
+623 HHLLSLINDILER
-636 SKIEAGRMQLQAGPV
+636 SKIEAGRMQLQTGPV
-651 DLHSLLDEV
+651 DLNSLLDEV

-673 VLQLERSGVP
+673 ALQLERSGVP

-714 LALHCQAQDAGP
+714 LALHCQAPDDGP

-787 LGAGSVFHFEVE
+787 LGTGSVFHFEVTA
-799 VPSVLPP
+799 PGVLPP
-806 VAAQAPDR
+806 AATQAPDR

-819 PAQRGRTVLLV
+819 PGQRGRTVLLV

-848 FQLQQA
+848 FRLQQA

-886 TRWLRAQTALA
+886 TRWLRAQTALV

-950 AASPAPDERGAPT
+950 AAAALPDERGAPA

-1032 DGAPHGAPA
+1032 ASEPQGEDA

>member
-1 MMREVP
+1 MREVP
-7 DGLGSG
+7 G

-23 CCSAL
+23 CCCAL
-28 LLTLCVAAAPA
+28 LLASGVAAAPA
-39 VLAASASSMA
+39 AVPA
-49 STIRST
+49 
-55 NSVAAPLHGQRVL
+55 AAPLHGQRVL

-85 TYVAAMTAAGVASED
+85 TYVAAMTAAGLASED

-108 NTQAD
+108 NTQGD
-113 PALRGE
+113 PAQRGE

-134 KVDLIVAMQQPA
+134 KADLIIAMQQPA
-146 LDYLLTELAPL
+146 LDYLLSDLAPL
-157 ARGVPVLAINTSGK
+157 ARGVPVLAINTSGR
-171 ALPAGSTGVIWQQ
+171 ALPAGSPPAIWQQ

-194 AQAMALFPRTRT
+194 AQAMALFPDTKT
-206 IVMAVGTSEADQA
+206 IFMAVGASEADQA
-219 LKRSMQQAALAWQ
+219 LKRSMQQAAQAWQ
-232 GKVAMEYLDG
+232 GKVSMEYLDG
-242 LTLAQMRMQVAHL
+242 LTLAQMRETVAHL

-270 AGNIATPVPFAGQ
+270 AGAIATPVQFAGE
-283 LAQLANVP
+283 LARLANVP
-291 VFGMY
+291 AFGMY
-296 NASMGKGILGG
+296 NANVGKGILGG
-307 SVLHIE
+307 SILHIE

-322 SMALLAGQAPAA
+322 SLELLSGKAPAA
-334 PGALLPPAHPVPMYD
+334 PGALLPPARPVPMYD
-349 WQQLQRW
+349 WEQVRRW
-356 DADIGALPPQT
+356 DADIGRLPPHT
-367 VFVNRPPQLWI
+367 LFVNRPPELWH

-383 VLSVGAVFVVLVG
+383 VLSAGAVFLSMAG

-407 LRRAERE
+407 LRRAESE

-419 QRFRILVEHAPEAIL
+419 QRFRILVEHAPEAIV

-440 DRFVDANGSAQRMLG
+440 DRFVDANSSAQSMLG
-455 LSREQLLAKGPYD
+455 LSREALLARGPFD
-468 LYSAEQP
+468 LYSGEQP
-475 DALPLGLMMEEHLR
+475 DGLPLGLMMEEHLR
-489 RAMQGEPI
+489 RAMLGEPI

-509 IFPCEVRLV
+509 TFPCEVRLV

-531 IVDISARKHSEQELL
+531 IVDISERKHSERELL

-608 FEEEKQNLAIINRAG
+608 FEEEKHNLAIINRAG

-636 SKIEAGRMQLQAGPV
+636 SKIEAGRMQLQTGPV
-651 DLHSLLDEV
+651 DLRGLLDEV
-660 LEMVRMRAGERGI
+660 VEMVRMRSGDRGI
-673 VLQLERSGVP
+673 ALRLECSGVP

-704 LKFIEHGSVT
+704 LKFIEQGSVT
-714 LALHCQAQDAGP
+714 LSLACQAQDDGQ

-732 VRDTGSGIAEQDL
+732 VRDTGSGIAQEDL

-778 GGELRVEST
+778 DGELRVEST
-787 LGAGSVFHFEVE
+787 LGAGSVFRFDLRA
-799 VPSVLPP
+799 PCVLRP
-806 VAAQAPDR
+806 VAAPQAPGR
-814 VSRLP
+814 VARLP
-819 PAQRGRTVLLV
+819 PGQRGRAVLLV
-830 DDDENC
+830 DDDDNC

-848 FQLQQA
+848 FLLQEA
-854 AGGVQAQAML
+854 AGGAQAQAML

-886 TRWLRAQTALA
+886 TRWLRAQDGLA

-941 LGLRFQRTA
+941 LGLRFQR
-950 AASPAPDERGAPT
+950 AASEQAQDGA
-963 AAFDLQQ
+963 AGGAFDLSFDLDQ
-970 ALGQL
+970 ALDHL
-975 GAAQRQALLA
+975 DAAERQVLLD
-985 SVQAL
+985 SVRAL

-1003 TGAPQLAAHIGAML
+1003 TRWPQLAAHLCAML
-1017 EQHQYQPLCALLAQL
+1017 EQHQYQQLCAALALPVASAQAQ
-1032 DGAPHGAPA
+1032 GADA

>member
-1 MMREVP
+1 MMRDVP
-7 DGLGSG
+7 GGLRAG
-13 GGRGRAAVRR
+13 GGMGRAAVRR
-23 CCSAL
+23 CCRAL
-28 LLTLCVAAAPA
+28 LLAFCAAAAPA
-39 VLAASASSMA
+39 ALPASSPA
-49 STIRST
+49 A
-55 NSVAAPLHGQRVL
+55 AAPPHQGQRVL

-85 TYVAAMTAAGVASED
+85 TYVAAMVAAGLANED
-100 VMVEHLNL
+100 IMVEHLNL
-108 NTQAD
+108 NTQGD
-113 PALRGE
+113 PALRNE
-119 MRDLLLLRYTHMMGR
+119 MRDLLLLRYTQMMGR
-134 KVDLIVAMQQPA
+134 KADLIIAMQQPA
-146 LDYLLTELAPL
+146 LDFLLSDLAPL
-157 ARGVPVLAINTSGK
+157 ARGVPVLAINTSGM
-171 ALPAGSTGVIWQQ
+171 ALPAGSPAAIWQQ

-194 AQAMALFPRTRT
+194 AQAMALFPETKT
-206 IVMAVGTSEADQA
+206 IVLAVGVSEADQV

-232 GKVAMEYLDG
+232 GKVAMRYLDN
-242 LTLAQMRMQVAHL
+242 LTLEQMRSAVAHL

-270 AGNIATPVPFAGQ
+270 DGNVATPVQFSVQ
-283 LAQLANVP
+283 LARLANVP
-291 VFGMY
+291 TFGMY
-296 NASMGKGILGG
+296 NATVGKGILGG
-307 SVLHIE
+307 SILHIE
-313 RAAQQVAQM
+313 QAAQQVAQM
-322 SMALLAGQAPAA
+322 SLAVLAGKVPAA
-334 PGALLPPAHPVPMYD
+334 PGALLPPARPVPMYD
-349 WQQLQRW
+349 WEQLQRW
-356 DADIGALPPQT
+356 DVDISLLPPHT
-367 VFVNRPPQLWI
+367 LFFNRPPQLWH

-383 VLSVGAVFVVLVG
+383 VLLVGGVFIVMAG

-407 LRRAERE
+407 LRRAESE

-440 DRFVDANGSAQRMLG
+440 DRFVDANSSAQRMLG
-455 LSREQLLAKGPYD
+455 LSRAALLACGPFD
-468 LYSAEQP
+468 LYSGKQP
-475 DALPLGLMMEEHLR
+475 DGLPLGLMMEEHLR
-489 RAMQGEPI
+489 RAMQGEPV

-518 RLPMEGRRLVRSG
+518 KLPMEGRRLVRSG
-531 IVDISARKHSEQELL
+531 IVDISERKHSEQELL

-608 FEEEKQNLAIINRAG
+608 FEEEKHNLAIINRAG

-636 SKIEAGRMQLQAGPV
+636 SKIEAGRMQLQTGPV
-651 DLHSLLDEV
+651 DLNGLLDEV
-660 LEMVRMRAGERGI
+660 LEMVRMRSSDQGI
-673 VLQLERSGVP
+673 ALQLERSGVP

-704 LKFIEHGSVT
+704 LKFIEQGSVT
-714 LALHCQAQDAGP
+714 LSLACQATDHGQM
-726 VALAFA
+726 ALAFA
-732 VRDTGSGIAEQDL
+732 VRDTGSGIAEADL

-778 GGELRVEST
+778 GGELRVDST
-787 LGAGSVFHFEVE
+787 LGAGSVFRFDLRA
-799 VPSVLPP
+799 PVLQRPAIAALAP
-806 VAAQAPDR
+806 GRVA
-814 VSRLP
+814 RLP
-819 PAQRGRTVLLV
+819 PGQRGRMVLLV
-830 DDDENC
+830 DDDDNC

-848 FQLQQA
+848 FQLQEA
-854 AGGVQAQAML
+854 AGGAQAQAML

-874 DWRMPDIDGLAL
+874 DWRMPDMDGLAL
-886 TRWLRAQTALA
+886 TRWLRAQPALV

-941 LGLRFQRTA
+941 LGVRFQRA
-950 AASPAPDERGAPT
+950 AAAPPRVQA

-975 GAAQRQALLA
+975 GAAERQALLE

-990 DLRRSAIVLAGVA
+990 DLRRSAIVLAGVS
-1003 TGAPQLAAHIGAML
+1003 TSLPQLSAHIAAML

-1032 DGAPHGAPA
+1032 ASEPQGEDA

>member
-1 MMREVP
+1 MHEVP
-7 DGLGSG
+7 G

-23 CCSAL
+23 CCCAL
-28 LLTLCVAAAPA
+28 LLASGVAAAPA
-39 VLAASASSMA
+39 AVPA
-49 STIRST
+49 
-55 NSVAAPLHGQRVL
+55 AAPLHGQRVL

-85 TYVAAMTAAGVASED
+85 TYVAAMTAAGLASED

-108 NTQAD
+108 NTQGD
-113 PALRGE
+113 PAQRGE

-134 KVDLIVAMQQPA
+134 KADLIIAMQQPA
-146 LDYLLTELAPL
+146 LDYLLSDLAPL
-157 ARGVPVLAINTSGK
+157 ARGVPVLAINTSGR
-171 ALPAGSTGVIWQQ
+171 ALPAGSPPAIWQQ

-194 AQAMALFPRTRT
+194 AQAMALFPDTKT
-206 IVMAVGTSEADQA
+206 IFMAVGASEADQA
-219 LKRSMQQAALAWQ
+219 LKRSMQQAAQAWQ
-232 GKVAMEYLDG
+232 GKVSMEYLDG
-242 LTLAQMRMQVAHL
+242 LTLAQMRETVAHL

-270 AGNIATPVPFAGQ
+270 AGAIATPVQFAGE
-283 LAQLANVP
+283 LARLANVP
-291 VFGMY
+291 AFGMY
-296 NASMGKGILGG
+296 NANVGKGILGG
-307 SVLHIE
+307 SILHIE

-322 SMALLAGQAPAA
+322 SLELLSGKAPAA
-334 PGALLPPAHPVPMYD
+334 PGALLPPARPVPMYD
-349 WQQLQRW
+349 WAQVRRW
-356 DADIGALPPQT
+356 DADIGRLPPHT
-367 VFVNRPPQLWI
+367 LFVNRPPELWH

-383 VLSVGAVFVVLVG
+383 VLSAGAVFLAMAG

-407 LRRAERE
+407 LRRAESE

-419 QRFRILVEHAPEAIL
+419 QRFRILVEHAPEAIV

-440 DRFVDANGSAQRMLG
+440 DRFVDANSSAQSMLG
-455 LSREQLLAKGPYD
+455 LSREALLARGPFD
-468 LYSAEQP
+468 LYSGEQP
-475 DALPLGLMMEEHLR
+475 DGLPLGLMMEEHLR
-489 RAMQGEPI
+489 RAMLGEPI

-509 IFPCEVRLV
+509 TFPCEVRLV

-531 IVDISARKHSEQELL
+531 IVDISERKHSERELL

-608 FEEEKQNLAIINRAG
+608 FEEEKHNLAIINRAG

-636 SKIEAGRMQLQAGPV
+636 SKIEAGRMQLQTGPV
-651 DLHSLLDEV
+651 DLRGLLDEV
-660 LEMVRMRAGERGI
+660 VEMVRMRSGDRGI
-673 VLQLERSGVP
+673 ALRLECSGVP

-704 LKFIEHGSVT
+704 LKFIEQGSVT
-714 LALHCQAQDAGP
+714 LSLACQAQDDGQ

-732 VRDTGSGIAEQDL
+732 VRDTGSGIAQEDL

-778 GGELRVEST
+778 DGELRVEST
-787 LGAGSVFHFEVE
+787 LGAGSVFRFDLRA
-799 VPSVLPP
+799 PCVLRP
-806 VAAQAPDR
+806 VAAPQAPGR
-814 VSRLP
+814 VARLP
-819 PAQRGRTVLLV
+819 PGQRGRAVLLV
-830 DDDENC
+830 DDDDNC

-848 FQLQQA
+848 FLLQEA
-854 AGGVQAQAML
+854 AGGAQAQAML

-886 TRWLRAQTALA
+886 TRWLRAQDGLA

-941 LGLRFQRTA
+941 LGLRFQR
-950 AASPAPDERGAPT
+950 AASEQAQDGA
-963 AAFDLQQ
+963 AGGAFDLSFDLDQ
-970 ALGQL
+970 ALDHL
-975 GAAQRQALLA
+975 DAAERQVLLD
-985 SVQAL
+985 SVRAL

-1003 TGAPQLAAHIGAML
+1003 TRWPQLAAHLCAML
-1017 EQHQYQPLCALLAQL
+1017 EQHQYQQLCAALALPVASAQAQ
-1032 DGAPHGAPA
+1032 GADA

>member
-1 MMREVP
+1 MMRDVP
-7 DGLGSG
+7 GGLRPG
-13 GGRGRAAVRR
+13 GAMGRAAVRR
-23 CCSAL
+23 CCRAWL
-28 LLTLCVAAAPA
+28 LAFCVAAAPA
-39 VLAASASSMA
+39 ALPASAPA
-49 STIRST
+49 
-55 NSVAAPLHGQRVL
+55 AAPPHQGQRVL

-85 TYVAAMTAAGVASED
+85 TYVAAMIAAGLASED
-100 VMVEHLNL
+100 IMVEHLNM
-108 NTQAD
+108 NTQGD
-113 PALRGE
+113 PALRNE
-119 MRDLLLLRYTHMMGR
+119 MRDLLLLRYTQMMGR
-134 KVDLIVAMQQPA
+134 KADLIIAMQQPA
-146 LDYLLTELAPL
+146 LDFLLSDLAPL
-157 ARGVPVLAINTSGK
+157 ARGVPVLAINTSGM
-171 ALPAGSTGVIWQQ
+171 ALPAGSPAAIWQQ

-194 AQAMALFPRTRT
+194 AQAMALFPETKT
-206 IVMAVGTSEADQA
+206 IVLAVGVSEADQV

-232 GKVAMEYLDG
+232 GKVAMRYLDK
-242 LTLAQMRMQVAHL
+242 LTLDQMRSAVAHL
-255 PADSVLVAGNVNRDV
+255 PPDSVLVAGNVNRDV
-270 AGNIATPVPFAGQ
+270 DGAIATPVQFSVQ
-283 LAQLANVP
+283 LARLANVP
-291 VFGMY
+291 TFGMY
-296 NASMGKGILGG
+296 NATVGKGILGG
-307 SVLHIE
+307 SMLHIE
-313 RAAQQVAQM
+313 QAAQQVAQM
-322 SMALLAGQAPAA
+322 SLTVLAGKAPAA
-334 PGALLPPAHPVPMYD
+334 PGALLPPARPLPMYD
-349 WQQLQRW
+349 WEQLQRW
-356 DADIGALPPQT
+356 DADISRLPPHT
-367 VFVNRPPQLWI
+367 LFFNRPPQLWH

-383 VLSVGAVFVVLVG
+383 VLLVGGVFIVMAG

-407 LRRAERE
+407 LRRAESE

-440 DRFVDANGSAQRMLG
+440 DRFVDANSSAQRMLG
-455 LSREQLLAKGPYD
+455 LSREALLACGPFD
-468 LYSAEQP
+468 LYSGKQP
-475 DALPLGLMMEEHLR
+475 DGLPLGLMMEEHLR
-489 RAMQGEPI
+489 RAMQGEPV

-531 IVDISARKHSEQELL
+531 IVDISERKHSEQELL

-608 FEEEKQNLAIINRAG
+608 FEEEKHNLAIINRAG

-636 SKIEAGRMQLQAGPV
+636 SKIEAGRMQLQTGPV
-651 DLHSLLDEV
+651 DLNGLLDEV
-660 LEMVRMRAGERGI
+660 LEMVRMRLSDQGI
-673 VLQLERSGVP
+673 ALQLERSGVP

-704 LKFIEHGSVT
+704 LKFIEQGSVT
-714 LALHCQAQDAGP
+714 LSLACQAAEDGQM
-726 VALAFA
+726 ALAFA
-732 VRDTGSGIAEQDL
+732 VRDTGSGIAQADL

-778 GGELRVEST
+778 GGELRVDST
-787 LGAGSVFHFEVE
+787 LGAGSVFRFD
-799 VPSVLPP
+799 LRAP
-806 VAAQAPDR
+806 VQQQPAIAAPAPGR
-814 VSRLP
+814 VARLP
-819 PAQRGRTVLLV
+819 PGQRGRMVLLV
-830 DDDENC
+830 DDDDNC

-848 FQLQQA
+848 FQLQEA
-854 AGGVQAQAML
+854 AGGAQAQAML

-874 DWRMPDIDGLAL
+874 DWRMPGMDGLAL
-886 TRWLRAQTALA
+886 TRWLRAQTTLV

-941 LGLRFQRTA
+941 LGVRFQRSA
-950 AASPAPDERGAPT
+950 AALPRVPA

-975 GAAQRQALLA
+975 GAAERQALLE

-990 DLRRSAIVLAGVA
+990 DLRRSAIVLAGVS
-1003 TGAPQLAAHIGAML
+1003 TSLPQLSAHIAAML
-1017 EQHQYQPLCALLAQL
+1017 EQHQYQTLCALLAQL
-1032 DGAPHGAPA
+1032 ASEPQGEDA